1 MPNRLHNSPSAYLQQ
16 HAHNPVDWWPWSNEA
31 WETAA
36 AKGQWVVLSIGYST
50 CHWCHAMERDVFEQP
65 AAAEAMSDFVCI
77 KVDREERPDVDQVY
91 MQAALAMNGNGGWPL
106 NLIVLPDGRPIWAG
120 TYLPLDRWTDLL
132 QRIRTVRTTQPATA
146 DDFAHQVEQAL
157 RSAQALTPSSSET
170 PSSEPSAPIRP
181 DDLWDRVAS
190 GWDVQNFGHRRNQ
203 PFPLSDEWLQ
213 AAQSAVHRDH
223 PAALLHAT
231 QSVLRW
237 HASGSYDRLDGGLM
251 RYATEPSLR
260 IPHFEKMLYDNA
272 LYATAC
278 SSLSALIQH
287 PKAHYPAGNGPH
299 GTAATAHA
307 LQAAAADTLHFLDHH
322 LLQPNGLYGAGWDAD
337 SEGHEGRYYTWTDE
351 EFQEALGTDAAN
363 ELIQSLR
370 AAGGT
375 PWEGRWILHRD
386 ASSTNTSDL
395 LRAARKKRIPPFQD
409 PKALLGWNALAVSA
423 WAHAA
428 RWGTDPALA
437 AQRATQL
444 GRQLAYR
451 FFPNDSE
458 GQKAPEPTDSG
469 ALLSLAISTSA
480 APSRVVYPNGSRGS
494 RAQLDDAVLAA
505 QAFLHLA
512 ALNPDPLWLSLSVAW
527 AERALRDYPHL
538 PHGTASTAHDV
549 PDRPFLEAVETEDSV
564 VPSANAILTELL
576 YHLGLAT
583 GRMEW
588 IAQAQ
593 ERTEMAKNAAAQHPS
608 SHTHFLGFW
617 TAIEPTDP
625 KTERCVWTFSG
636 PDAAAWRARADQ
648 EFLLRPEDPVLLE
661 SGNGTTGVTQCTKGQ
676 CSAPYTNWEAF
687 RAAASFR

>member
-1 MPNRLHNSPSAYLQQ
+1 MPNRLQNSPSAYLQQ
-16 HAHNPVDWWPWSNEA
+16 HAHNPVDWWPWGNEA

-120 TYLPLDRWTDLL
+120 TYLTLDRWMDLL
-132 QRIRTVRTTQPATA
+132 QRIRTVRTTQPAAA
-146 DDFAHQVEQAL
+146 DDYAHQVEQAL
-157 RSAQALTPSSSET
+157 RSALNLAPNSVET
-170 PSSEPSAPIRP
+170 PTAEPAAPIRP

-213 AAQSAVHRDH
+213 AAQSSIHRNH

-278 SSLSALIQH
+278 SSLSALIRH
-287 PKAHYPAGNGPH
+287 PKAHYPAGDGPH
-299 GTAATAHA
+299 GTEATAHA
-307 LQAAAADTLHFLDHH
+307 LQTAAADTLHFLDHH

-337 SEGHEGRYYTWTDE
+337 SEGHEGRYYTWPE
-351 EFQEALGTDAAN
+351 EELHTTLGTDAAN
-363 ELIQSLR
+363 DLIQSLR
-370 AAGGT
+370 AAGGA

-386 ASSTNTSDL
+386 NIAPNTSDL
-395 LRAARKKRIPPFQD
+395 LRAARIKRIPPFQD

-428 RWGTDPALA
+428 RWGSDPAFA
-437 AQRATQL
+437 TKRATEL
-444 GRQLAYR
+444 GHHLAYL
-451 FFPNDSE
+451 FFPSADDASE
-458 GQKAPEPTDSG
+458 SVAP
-469 ALLSLAISTSA
+469 A
-480 APSRVVYPNGSRGS
+480 RVLYPNGSRGP
-494 RAQLDDAVLAA
+494 RAQLDDVVLAA

-512 ALNPDPLWLSLSVAW
+512 SLDSDPNWLSLSVAW
-527 AERALRDYPHL
+527 TESALRDYPHL
-538 PHGTASTAHDV
+538 PHGTASTARDV
-549 PDRPFLEAVETEDSV
+549 TDRPFLEAVETEDSV
-564 VPSANAILTELL
+564 VPSANAVLIEVLH
-576 YHLGLAT
+576 HLGLCT

-588 IAQAQ
+588 IALAQ
-593 ERTEMAKNAAAQHPS
+593 ERAGIAKKAAAEHPS

-625 KTERCVWTFSG
+625 KTERCVWTFNG
-636 PDAAAWRARADQ
+636 PDAVAWRARADQ

-661 SGNGTTGVTQCTKGQ
+661 SGNGTTGVTRCTQGQ

>member
-1 MPNRLHNSPSAYLQQ
+1 MPNRLQNSPSAYLQQ
-16 HAHNPVDWWPWSNEA
+16 HAHNPVDWWPWGNEA

-120 TYLPLDRWTDLL
+120 TYLTLDRWMDLL
-132 QRIRTVRTTQPATA
+132 QRIRTVRTTQPAAA
-146 DDFAHQVEQAL
+146 DDYAQQVEQAL
-157 RSAQALTPSSSET
+157 RSAQNLAPNSVET
-170 PSSEPSAPIRP
+170 PTAEPAAPIRP

-213 AAQSAVHRDH
+213 AAQSSIHRNH

-278 SSLSALIQH
+278 SSLSALIRH
-287 PKAHYPAGNGPH
+287 PKAHYPAGDGPH
-299 GTAATAHA
+299 GTEATAHA
-307 LQAAAADTLHFLDHH
+307 LQTAAADTLHFLDHH

-337 SEGHEGRYYTWTDE
+337 SEGHEGRYYTWPE
-351 EFQEALGTDAAN
+351 EELHTTLGTDAAN
-363 ELIQSLR
+363 DLIQSLR
-370 AAGGT
+370 AAGGA

-386 ASSTNTSDL
+386 NIAPNTSDL
-395 LRAARKKRIPPFQD
+395 LRAARIKRIPPFQD

-428 RWGTDPALA
+428 RWGSDPAFA
-437 AQRATQL
+437 TKRATEL
-444 GRQLAYR
+444 GHHLAYL
-451 FFPNDSE
+451 FFPSAHDASE
-458 GQKAPEPTDSG
+458 SVAP
-469 ALLSLAISTSA
+469 A
-480 APSRVVYPNGSRGS
+480 RVLYPNGSRGP
-494 RAQLDDAVLAA
+494 RAQLDDVVLAA

-512 ALNPDPLWLSLSVAW
+512 SLDSDPIWLSLSVAW
-527 AERALRDYPHL
+527 TERALRDYPHL
-538 PHGTASTAHDV
+538 PHGTASTARDV
-549 PDRPFLEAVETEDSV
+549 TDRPFLEAVETEDSV
-564 VPSANAILTELL
+564 VPSANAVLIEVLH
-576 YHLGLAT
+576 HLGLCT

-588 IAQAQ
+588 IALAQ
-593 ERTEMAKNAAAQHPS
+593 ERARIAKKAAAEHPS

-625 KTERCVWTFSG
+625 KTERCVWTFNG
-636 PDAAAWRARADQ
+636 PDAVAWRARADQ

-661 SGNGTTGVTQCTKGQ
+661 SGNGTTGVTRCTQGQ
-676 CSAPYTNWEAF
+676 CSAPYTDWEAF

>member
-1 MPNRLHNSPSAYLQQ
+1 MPNRLQNSPSAYLQQ
-16 HAHNPVDWWPWSNEA
+16 HAHNPVDWWPWGNEA

-120 TYLPLDRWTDLL
+120 TYLTLDRWMDLL
-132 QRIRTVRTTQPATA
+132 QRIRTVRTTQPAAA
-146 DDFAHQVEQAL
+146 DDYAHQVEQAL
-157 RSAQALTPSSSET
+157 RSAQNLAPNSVET
-170 PSSEPSAPIRP
+170 PTAEPAAPIRP

-213 AAQSAVHRDH
+213 AAQSSIHRNH

-278 SSLSALIQH
+278 SSLSALIRH
-287 PKAHYPAGNGPH
+287 PKAHYPAGDGPH
-299 GTAATAHA
+299 GTEATAHA
-307 LQAAAADTLHFLDHH
+307 LQTAAADTLHFLDHH

-337 SEGHEGRYYTWTDE
+337 SEGHEGRYYTWPE
-351 EFQEALGTDAAN
+351 EELHTTLGTDAAN
-363 ELIQSLR
+363 DLIQSLR
-370 AAGGT
+370 AAGGA

-386 ASSTNTSDL
+386 NIAPNTSDL
-395 LRAARKKRIPPFQD
+395 LRAARIKRIPPFQD

-428 RWGTDPALA
+428 RWGSDPAFA
-437 AQRATQL
+437 TKRATEL
-444 GRQLAYR
+444 GHHLAYL
-451 FFPNDSE
+451 FFPSADDASE
-458 GQKAPEPTDSG
+458 SVAP
-469 ALLSLAISTSA
+469 A
-480 APSRVVYPNGSRGS
+480 RVLYPNGSRGP
-494 RAQLDDAVLAA
+494 RAQLDDVVLAA

-512 ALNPDPLWLSLSVAW
+512 SLDSDPNWLSLSVAW
-527 AERALRDYPHL
+527 TERALRDYPHL
-538 PHGTASTAHDV
+538 SHGTASTAHDV

-564 VPSANAILTELL
+564 VPSANAVLIEVLH
-576 YHLGLAT
+576 HLGLCT

-588 IAQAQ
+588 IALAQ
-593 ERTEMAKNAAAQHPS
+593 ERAGIAKKAAAEHPS

-625 KTERCVWTFSG
+625 KTERCVWTFNG
-636 PDAAAWRARADQ
+636 PDAVAWRARADQ

-661 SGNGTTGVTQCTKGQ
+661 SGNGTTGVTRCTQGQ
-676 CSAPYTNWEAF
+676 CSAPYTDWEAF

>member
-1 MPNRLHNSPSAYLQQ
+1 MPNRLQNSPSAYLQQ
-16 HAHNPVDWWPWSNEA
+16 HAHNPVDWWPWCNEA

-120 TYLPLDRWTDLL
+120 TYLTLDRWMDLL
-132 QRIRTVRTTQPATA
+132 QRIRTVRTTQPAAA
-146 DDFAHQVEQAL
+146 DDYAHQVEQAL
-157 RSAQALTPSSSET
+157 RSAQNLTPNSVET
-170 PSSEPSAPIRP
+170 PTAEPAAPIRP

-278 SSLSALIQH
+278 SSLSALIRH
-287 PKAHYPAGNGPH
+287 PKAHYPAGDGPH
-299 GTAATAHA
+299 GTEATAHA
-307 LQAAAADTLHFLDHH
+307 LQTAAADTLHFLDHH

-337 SEGHEGRYYTWTDE
+337 SEGHEGRYYTWPE
-351 EFQEALGTDAAN
+351 EELHTTLGTDAAN
-363 ELIQSLR
+363 DLIQSLR

-386 ASSTNTSDL
+386 NSTPNTSDL
-395 LRAARKKRIPPFQD
+395 LRAARIKRIPPFQD

-428 RWGTDPALA
+428 RWGSDPAFA
-437 AQRATQL
+437 TKRATEL
-444 GRQLAYR
+444 GHYLAYL
-451 FFPNDSE
+451 FFPSAHDASE
-458 GQKAPEPTDSG
+458 
-469 ALLSLAISTSA
+469 SA
-480 APSRVVYPNGSRGS
+480 APSRVVYPNGSRGP

-512 ALNPDPLWLSLSVAW
+512 ALDSDPIWLSLSVAW
-527 AERALRDYPHL
+527 TERALRDYPHL
-538 PHGTASTAHDV
+538 PHGTASTARDV
-549 PDRPFLEAVETEDSV
+549 TDRPFLEAVETEDSV
-564 VPSANAILTELL
+564 VPSANAVLIEVLH
-576 YHLGLAT
+576 HLGLCT

-588 IAQAQ
+588 IALAQ
-593 ERTEMAKNAAAQHPS
+593 EKAGIAKKAAAQHPS

-617 TAIEPTDP
+617 TATEPTDP

-636 PDAAAWRARADQ
+636 PDAVAWRARADQ

-661 SGNGTTGVTQCTKGQ
+661 SGNGTTGVTQCTQGQ
-676 CSAPYTNWEAF
+676 CSAPYTDWEAF

>member
-1 MPNRLHNSPSAYLQQ
+1 MPNRLFNSPSAYLQQ

-36 AKGQWVVLSIGYST
+36 ATGQWVVLSIGYST

-120 TYLPLDRWTDLL
+120 TYLPLDRWLDLL
-132 QRIRTVRTTQPATA
+132 QRIRTVRTSQPATA
-146 DDFAHQVEQAL
+146 DDYAHHVEQAL
-157 RSAQALTPSSSET
+157 RSAQNLPPTSET
-170 PSSEPSAPIRP
+170 PATGPSIPLRP

-213 AAQSAVHRDH
+213 AAQSAVHRNH

-278 SSLSALIQH
+278 NSLSALIRH
-287 PKAHYPAGNGPH
+287 PKAFYPVSHGPNGVD
-299 GTAATAHA
+299 ATAQT
-307 LQAAAADTLHFLDHH
+307 LQSAAADTLRFLEHH

-337 SEGHEGRYYTWTDE
+337 SEGHEGLYYTWSEDE
-351 EFQEALGTDAAN
+351 LHEILGTAAAN
-363 ELIQSLR
+363 NLIQSLR

-386 ASSTNTSDL
+386 ASPANILRL
-395 LRAARKKRIPPFQD
+395 LRDARAKRTPPFQD
-409 PKALLGWNALAVSA
+409 PKALLAWNALAVSA

-428 RWGTDPALA
+428 RWGTDPCFA
-437 AQRATQL
+437 AQRATEL
-444 GRQLAYR
+444 AYHLAYR
-451 FFPNDSE
+451 FFPSPLEVSNTMDPRDSRRLI
-458 GQKAPEPTDSG
+458 D
-469 ALLSLAISTSA
+469 LATSTTSA
-480 APSRVVYPNGSRGS
+480 PARVLYPNSSLGP
-494 RAQLDDAVLAA
+494 RAQLDDVVLAA
-505 QAFLHLA
+505 QAFLHVA
-512 ALNPDPLWLSLSVAW
+512 ALDPNPVWLSLSVAW
-527 AERALRDYPHL
+527 TERALKDYPHL
-538 PHGTASTAHDV
+538 PYGTASTARDV

-564 VPSANAILTELL
+564 VPSANAVLIELL
-576 YHLGLAT
+576 HQLGLCT
-583 GRMEW
+583 SRMEW
-588 IAQAQ
+588 IEEARNRSSWAQ
-593 ERTEMAKNAAAQHPS
+593 ELTAQHPS

-625 KTERCVWTFSG
+625 KTERCVWNFHG
-636 PDAAAWRARADQ
+636 PDAAAWRTRADQ
-648 EFLLRPEDPVLLE
+648 EFLLRSEDTVLLE
-661 SGNGTTGVTQCTKGQ
+661 SCDGVTGVTRCTVGQ
-676 CSAPYTNWEAF
+676 CSAPYTDWEAF
-687 RAAASFR
+687 RAAASFK

>member
-1 MPNRLHNSPSAYLQQ
+1 MPNRLQNSPSAYLQQ
-16 HAHNPVDWWPWSNEA
+16 HAHNPVDWWPWGNEA

-120 TYLPLDRWTDLL
+120 TYLTLDRWMDLL
-132 QRIRTVRTTQPATA
+132 QRIRTVRTTQPAAA
-146 DDFAHQVEQAL
+146 DDYAHQVEQAL
-157 RSAQALTPSSSET
+157 RSAQNLAPNSVET
-170 PSSEPSAPIRP
+170 PTAEPAAPIRP

-190 GWDVQNFGHRRNQ
+190 GWDVQNFGHRQNQ

-213 AAQSAVHRDH
+213 AAQSSIHRNH

-278 SSLSALIQH
+278 SSLSALIRH
-287 PKAHYPAGNGPH
+287 PKAHYPAGDGPH
-299 GTAATAHA
+299 GTEATAHA
-307 LQAAAADTLHFLDHH
+307 LQTAAADTLHFLDHH

-337 SEGHEGRYYTWTDE
+337 SEGHEGRYYTWPE
-351 EFQEALGTDAAN
+351 EELHTTLGTDAAN
-363 ELIQSLR
+363 DLIQSLR

-386 ASSTNTSDL
+386 NSSPNTSDL
-395 LRAARKKRIPPFQD
+395 LRAARIKRIPPFQD

-428 RWGTDPALA
+428 RWGSDPAFA
-437 AQRATQL
+437 TKRATEL
-444 GRQLAYR
+444 GHHLAYL
-451 FFPNDSE
+451 FFPSADDASE
-458 GQKAPEPTDSG
+458 SVAP
-469 ALLSLAISTSA
+469 A
-480 APSRVVYPNGSRGS
+480 RVLYPNGSRGP
-494 RAQLDDAVLAA
+494 RAQLDDVVLAA

-512 ALNPDPLWLSLSVAW
+512 SLDSDPNWLSLSVAW
-527 AERALRDYPHL
+527 TERALRDYPHL

-549 PDRPFLEAVETEDSV
+549 TDRPFLEAVETEDSV
-564 VPSANAILTELL
+564 VPSANAVLIEVLH
-576 YHLGLAT
+576 HLGLCT

-588 IAQAQ
+588 IALAQ
-593 ERTEMAKNAAAQHPS
+593 ERAGIAKKAAAEHPS

-625 KTERCVWTFSG
+625 KTERCVWTFNG
-636 PDAAAWRARADQ
+636 PDAVAWRARADQ

-661 SGNGTTGVTQCTKGQ
+661 SGNGTTGVTRCTQGQ
-676 CSAPYTNWEAF
+676 CSAPYTDWEAF

>member
-1 MPNRLHNSPSAYLQQ
+1 MPNRLQNSPSAYLQQ
-16 HAHNPVDWWPWSNEA
+16 HAHNPVDWWPWGNEA

-120 TYLPLDRWTDLL
+120 TYLTLDRWMDLL
-132 QRIRTVRTTQPATA
+132 QRIRTVRTTQPAAA
-146 DDFAHQVEQAL
+146 DDYAHQVEQAL
-157 RSAQALTPSSSET
+157 RSAQNLAPNSVET
-170 PSSEPSAPIRP
+170 PTAEPAAPIRP

-213 AAQSAVHRDH
+213 AAQSSIHRNH

-278 SSLSALIQH
+278 SSLSALIRH
-287 PKAHYPAGNGPH
+287 PKAHYPAGDGPH
-299 GTAATAHA
+299 GTEATAHA
-307 LQAAAADTLHFLDHH
+307 LQTAAADTLHFLDHH

-337 SEGHEGRYYTWTDE
+337 SEGHEGRYYTWPE
-351 EFQEALGTDAAN
+351 EELHTTLGTDAAN
-363 ELIQSLR
+363 DLIQSLR
-370 AAGGT
+370 AAGGA

-386 ASSTNTSDL
+386 NIAPNTSDL
-395 LRAARKKRIPPFQD
+395 LRAARIKRIPPFQD

-428 RWGTDPALA
+428 RWGSDPAFA
-437 AQRATQL
+437 TKRATEL
-444 GRQLAYR
+444 GHHLAYL
-451 FFPNDSE
+451 FFPSADDASE
-458 GQKAPEPTDSG
+458 SVAP
-469 ALLSLAISTSA
+469 A
-480 APSRVVYPNGSRGS
+480 RVLYPNGSRGP
-494 RAQLDDAVLAA
+494 RAQLDDVVLAA

-512 ALNPDPLWLSLSVAW
+512 SLDSDPNWLSLSVAW
-527 AERALRDYPHL
+527 TERALRDYPHL
-538 PHGTASTAHDV
+538 SHGTASTAHDV

-564 VPSANAILTELL
+564 VPSANAVLIEVLH
-576 YHLGLAT
+576 HLGLCT

-588 IAQAQ
+588 IALAQ
-593 ERTEMAKNAAAQHPS
+593 ERAGIAKKAAAEHPS

-625 KTERCVWTFSG
+625 KTERCVWTFNG
-636 PDAAAWRARADQ
+636 PDAVAWRARADQ

-661 SGNGTTGVTQCTKGQ
+661 SGNGTTGVTRCTQGQ

>member
-1 MPNRLHNSPSAYLQQ
+1 MPNRLQNSPSAYLQQ
-16 HAHNPVDWWPWSNEA
+16 HAHNPVDWWPWGNEA

-120 TYLPLDRWTDLL
+120 TYLTLDRWMDLL
-132 QRIRTVRTTQPATA
+132 QRIRTVRTTQPAAA
-146 DDFAHQVEQAL
+146 DDYAHQVEQAL
-157 RSAQALTPSSSET
+157 RSAQNLAPNSVET
-170 PSSEPSAPIRP
+170 PTAEPAAPIRP

-213 AAQSAVHRDH
+213 AAQSSIHRNH

-278 SSLSALIQH
+278 SSLSALIRH
-287 PKAHYPAGNGPH
+287 PKAHYPAGDGPH
-299 GTAATAHA
+299 GTEATAHA
-307 LQAAAADTLHFLDHH
+307 LQTAAADTLHFLDHH

-337 SEGHEGRYYTWTDE
+337 SEGHEGRYYTWPE
-351 EFQEALGTDAAN
+351 EELHTTLGTDAAN
-363 ELIQSLR
+363 DLIQSLR
-370 AAGGT
+370 AAGGA

-386 ASSTNTSDL
+386 NIAPNTSDL
-395 LRAARKKRIPPFQD
+395 LRAARIKRIPPFQD

-428 RWGTDPALA
+428 RWGSDPAFA
-437 AQRATQL
+437 TKRATEL
-444 GRQLAYR
+444 GHHLAYL
-451 FFPNDSE
+451 FFPSADDASE
-458 GQKAPEPTDSG
+458 SVAP
-469 ALLSLAISTSA
+469 A
-480 APSRVVYPNGSRGS
+480 RVLYPNGSRGS
-494 RAQLDDAVLAA
+494 RAQLDDVVLAA

-512 ALNPDPLWLSLSVAW
+512 SLDSDPNWLSLSVAW
-527 AERALRDYPHL
+527 TERALRDYPHL
-538 PHGTASTAHDV
+538 SHGTASTAHDV

-564 VPSANAILTELL
+564 VPSANAVLIEVLH
-576 YHLGLAT
+576 HLGLCT

-588 IAQAQ
+588 IALAQ
-593 ERTEMAKNAAAQHPS
+593 ERAGIAKKAAAEHPS

-625 KTERCVWTFSG
+625 KTERCVWTFNG
-636 PDAAAWRARADQ
+636 PDAVAWRARADQ

-661 SGNGTTGVTQCTKGQ
+661 SGNGTTGVTRCTQGQ

>member
-1 MPNRLHNSPSAYLQQ
+1 MPNRLQNSPSAYLQQ
-16 HAHNPVDWWPWSNEA
+16 HAHNPVDWWPWGNEA

-120 TYLPLDRWTDLL
+120 TYLTLDRWMDLL
-132 QRIRTVRTTQPATA
+132 QRIRTVRTTQPAAA
-146 DDFAHQVEQAL
+146 DDYAHQVEQAL
-157 RSAQALTPSSSET
+157 RSAQNLAPNSVET
-170 PSSEPSAPIRP
+170 PTAEPAAPIRP

-213 AAQSAVHRDH
+213 AAQSSIHRNH

-278 SSLSALIQH
+278 SSLSALIRH
-287 PKAHYPAGNGPH
+287 PKAHYPAGDGPH
-299 GTAATAHA
+299 GTEATAHA
-307 LQAAAADTLHFLDHH
+307 LQTAAADTLHFLDHH

-337 SEGHEGRYYTWTDE
+337 SEGHEGRYYTWPE
-351 EFQEALGTDAAN
+351 EELHTTLGTDAAN
-363 ELIQSLR
+363 DLIQSLR
-370 AAGGT
+370 AAGGA

-386 ASSTNTSDL
+386 NIAPNTSDL
-395 LRAARKKRIPPFQD
+395 LRAARIKRIPPFQD

-428 RWGTDPALA
+428 RWGSDPAFA
-437 AQRATQL
+437 TKRATEL
-444 GRQLAYR
+444 GHHLAYL
-451 FFPNDSE
+451 FFPSADDASE
-458 GQKAPEPTDSG
+458 SVAP
-469 ALLSLAISTSA
+469 A
-480 APSRVVYPNGSRGS
+480 RVLYPNGSRGP
-494 RAQLDDAVLAA
+494 RAQLDDVVLAA

-512 ALNPDPLWLSLSVAW
+512 SLDSDPNWLSLSVAW
-527 AERALRDYPHL
+527 TERALRDYPHL
-538 PHGTASTAHDV
+538 PHGTASTARDV
-549 PDRPFLEAVETEDSV
+549 PDRPFLEAVGTEDSV
-564 VPSANAILTELL
+564 VPSANAVLIEVLH
-576 YHLGLAT
+576 HLGLCT

-588 IAQAQ
+588 IALAQ
-593 ERTEMAKNAAAQHPS
+593 ERAEMAKKAAAEHSS

-625 KTERCVWTFSG
+625 KTERCVWTFNG
-636 PDAAAWRARADQ
+636 PDAVAWRARADQ

-661 SGNGTTGVTQCTKGQ
+661 SGNGTTGVTRCTQGQ

>member
-1 MPNRLHNSPSAYLQQ
+1 MPNRLQNSPSAYLQQ
-16 HAHNPVDWWPWSNEA
+16 HAHNPVDWWPWGNEA

-120 TYLPLDRWTDLL
+120 TYLTLDRWMDLL
-132 QRIRTVRTTQPATA
+132 QRIRTVRTTQPAAA
-146 DDFAHQVEQAL
+146 DDYAHQVEQAL
-157 RSAQALTPSSSET
+157 RSAQNLAPNSVET
-170 PSSEPSAPIRP
+170 PTAEPAAPIRP

-213 AAQSAVHRDH
+213 AAQSSIHRNH

-260 IPHFEKMLYDNA
+260 IPHFENMLSDNA

-278 SSLSALIQH
+278 SSLSALIRH
-287 PKAHYPAGNGPH
+287 PKAHYPAGDGPH
-299 GTAATAHA
+299 GTEATAHA
-307 LQAAAADTLHFLDHH
+307 LQTAAADTLHFLDHH

-337 SEGHEGRYYTWTDE
+337 SEGHEGRYYTWPE
-351 EFQEALGTDAAN
+351 EELHTTLGTDAAN
-363 ELIQSLR
+363 DLIQSLR
-370 AAGGT
+370 AAGGA

-386 ASSTNTSDL
+386 NIAPNTSDL
-395 LRAARKKRIPPFQD
+395 LRAARIKRIPPFQD

-428 RWGTDPALA
+428 RWGSDPAFA
-437 AQRATQL
+437 TKRATEL
-444 GRQLAYR
+444 GHHLAYL
-451 FFPNDSE
+451 FFPSADDASE
-458 GQKAPEPTDSG
+458 SVAP
-469 ALLSLAISTSA
+469 A
-480 APSRVVYPNGSRGS
+480 RVLYPNGSRGP
-494 RAQLDDAVLAA
+494 RAQLDDVVLAA

-512 ALNPDPLWLSLSVAW
+512 SLDSDPNWLSLSVAW
-527 AERALRDYPHL
+527 TERALRDYPHL
-538 PHGTASTAHDV
+538 SHGTASTAHDV

-564 VPSANAILTELL
+564 VPSANAVLIEVLH
-576 YHLGLAT
+576 HLGLCT

-588 IAQAQ
+588 IALAQ
-593 ERTEMAKNAAAQHPS
+593 ERAGIAKKAAAEHPS

-625 KTERCVWTFSG
+625 KTERCVWTFNG
-636 PDAAAWRARADQ
+636 PDAVAWRARADQ

-661 SGNGTTGVTQCTKGQ
+661 SGNGTTGVTRCTQGQ
-676 CSAPYTNWEAF
+676 CSAPYTDWEAF

>member
-1 MPNRLHNSPSAYLQQ
+1 MPNRLQNSPSAYLQQ
-16 HAHNPVDWWPWSNEA
+16 HAHNPVDWWPWGNEA

-120 TYLPLDRWTDLL
+120 TYLTLDRWMDLL
-132 QRIRTVRTTQPATA
+132 QRIRTVRTTQPAAA
-146 DDFAHQVEQAL
+146 DDYAHQVEQAL
-157 RSAQALTPSSSET
+157 RSAQNLAPNSVET
-170 PSSEPSAPIRP
+170 PTAEPAAPIRP

-213 AAQSAVHRDH
+213 AAQSSIHRNH

-278 SSLSALIQH
+278 SSLSALIRH
-287 PKAHYPAGNGPH
+287 PKAHYPAGDGPH
-299 GTAATAHA
+299 GTEATAHA
-307 LQAAAADTLHFLDHH
+307 LQTAAADTLHFLDHH

-337 SEGHEGRYYTWTDE
+337 SEGHEGRYYTWPE
-351 EFQEALGTDAAN
+351 EELHTTLGTDAAN
-363 ELIQSLR
+363 DLIQSLR
-370 AAGGT
+370 AAGGA

-386 ASSTNTSDL
+386 NIAPNTSDL
-395 LRAARKKRIPPFQD
+395 LRAARIKRIPPFQD

-428 RWGTDPALA
+428 RWGSDPAFA
-437 AQRATQL
+437 TKRATEL
-444 GRQLAYR
+444 GHHLAYL
-451 FFPNDSE
+451 FFPSADDASE
-458 GQKAPEPTDSG
+458 SVAP
-469 ALLSLAISTSA
+469 A
-480 APSRVVYPNGSRGS
+480 RVLYPNGSRGP
-494 RAQLDDAVLAA
+494 RAQLDDVVLAA

-512 ALNPDPLWLSLSVAW
+512 SLDSDPNWLSLSVAW
-527 AERALRDYPHL
+527 TERALRDYPHL

-564 VPSANAILTELL
+564 VPSANAVLIEVLH
-576 YHLGLAT
+576 HLGLCT

-588 IAQAQ
+588 IALAQ
-593 ERTEMAKNAAAQHPS
+593 ERAGIAKKAAAEHPS

-625 KTERCVWTFSG
+625 KTERCVWTFNG
-636 PDAAAWRARADQ
+636 PDAVAWRARADQ

-661 SGNGTTGVTQCTKGQ
+661 SGNGTTGVTRCTQGQ
-676 CSAPYTNWEAF
+676 CSAPYTDWEAF

>member
-16 HAHNPVDWWPWSNEA
+16 HANNPVDWWPWGNEA

-120 TYLPLDRWTDLL
+120 TYLTLDRWMDLL
-132 QRIRTVRTTQPATA
+132 QRIRTVRTTQPAAA
-146 DDFAHQVEQAL
+146 DDYAHQVEQAL
-157 RSAQALTPSSSET
+157 RSAQNLAPNSVET
-170 PSSEPSAPIRP
+170 PTAEPAAPIRP

-213 AAQSAVHRDH
+213 AAQSSIHRNH

-278 SSLSALIQH
+278 SSLSALIRH
-287 PKAHYPAGNGPH
+287 PKAHYPAGDGPH
-299 GTAATAHA
+299 GTEATAHA
-307 LQAAAADTLHFLDHH
+307 LQTAAADTLHFLDHH

-337 SEGHEGRYYTWTDE
+337 SEGHEGRYYTWPE
-351 EFQEALGTDAAN
+351 EELHTTLGTDAAN
-363 ELIQSLR
+363 DLIQSLR
-370 AAGGT
+370 AAGGA

-386 ASSTNTSDL
+386 NIAPNTSDL
-395 LRAARKKRIPPFQD
+395 LRAARIKRIPPFQD

-428 RWGTDPALA
+428 RWGSDPAFA
-437 AQRATQL
+437 TKRATEL
-444 GRQLAYR
+444 GHHLAYL
-451 FFPNDSE
+451 FFPSADDASE
-458 GQKAPEPTDSG
+458 SVAP
-469 ALLSLAISTSA
+469 A
-480 APSRVVYPNGSRGS
+480 RVLYPNGSRGP
-494 RAQLDDAVLAA
+494 RAQLDDVVLAA

-512 ALNPDPLWLSLSVAW
+512 SLDSDPNWLSLSVAW
-527 AERALRDYPHL
+527 TERALRDYPHL
-538 PHGTASTAHDV
+538 SHGTASTAHDV

-564 VPSANAILTELL
+564 VPSANAVLIEVLH
-576 YHLGLAT
+576 HLGLCT

-588 IAQAQ
+588 IALAQ
-593 ERTEMAKNAAAQHPS
+593 ERAGIAKKAAAEHPS

-625 KTERCVWTFSG
+625 KTERCVWTFNG
-636 PDAAAWRARADQ
+636 PDAVAWRARADQ

-661 SGNGTTGVTQCTKGQ
+661 SGNGTTGVTRCTQGQ

>member
-1 MPNRLHNSPSAYLQQ
+1 MPNRLQNSPSAYLQQ
-16 HAHNPVDWWPWSNEA
+16 HAHNPVDWWPWGNEA

-120 TYLPLDRWTDLL
+120 TYLTLDRWMDLL
-132 QRIRTVRTTQPATA
+132 QRIRTVRTTQPAAA
-146 DDFAHQVEQAL
+146 DDYAHQVEQAL
-157 RSAQALTPSSSET
+157 RSAQNLAPNSVET
-170 PSSEPSAPIRP
+170 PTAEPAAPIRP

-213 AAQSAVHRDH
+213 AAQSSIHRNH

-278 SSLSALIQH
+278 SSLSALIRH
-287 PKAHYPAGNGPH
+287 PKAHYPAGDGPH
-299 GTAATAHA
+299 GTEATAHA
-307 LQAAAADTLHFLDHH
+307 LQTAAADTLHFLDHH

-337 SEGHEGRYYTWTDE
+337 SEGHEGRYYTWPE
-351 EFQEALGTDAAN
+351 EELHTTLGTDAAN
-363 ELIQSLR
+363 DLIQSLR
-370 AAGGT
+370 AAGGA

-386 ASSTNTSDL
+386 NIAPNTSDL
-395 LRAARKKRIPPFQD
+395 LRAARIKRIPPFQD

-428 RWGTDPALA
+428 RWGSDPAFA
-437 AQRATQL
+437 TKRATKL
-444 GRQLAYR
+444 GHHLAYL
-451 FFPNDSE
+451 FFPSADDASE
-458 GQKAPEPTDSG
+458 SVAP
-469 ALLSLAISTSA
+469 A
-480 APSRVVYPNGSRGS
+480 RVLYPNGSRGP
-494 RAQLDDAVLAA
+494 RAQLDDVVLAA

-512 ALNPDPLWLSLSVAW
+512 SLDSDPNWLSLSVAW
-527 AERALRDYPHL
+527 TERALRDYPHL

-564 VPSANAILTELL
+564 VPSANAVLIEVLH
-576 YHLGLAT
+576 HLGLCT

-588 IAQAQ
+588 IALAQ
-593 ERTEMAKNAAAQHPS
+593 ERAGIAKKAAAEHPS

-617 TAIEPTDP
+617 TATEPTDP
-625 KTERCVWTFSG
+625 KTERCVWTFNG
-636 PDAAAWRARADQ
+636 PDAVAWRARADQ

-661 SGNGTTGVTQCTKGQ
+661 SGNGTTGVTRCTQGQ
-676 CSAPYTNWEAF
+676 CSAPYTDWEAF

>member
-1 MPNRLHNSPSAYLQQ
+1 MPNRLQNSPSAYLQQ
-16 HAHNPVDWWPWSNEA
+16 HAHNPVDWWPWGNEA

-120 TYLPLDRWTDLL
+120 TYLTLDRWMDLL
-132 QRIRTVRTTQPATA
+132 QRIRTVRTTQPAAA
-146 DDFAHQVEQAL
+146 DDYAHQVEQAL
-157 RSAQALTPSSSET
+157 RSAQNLAPNSVET
-170 PSSEPSAPIRP
+170 PTAEPAAPIRP

-213 AAQSAVHRDH
+213 AAQSSIHRNH

-278 SSLSALIQH
+278 SSLSALIRH
-287 PKAHYPAGNGPH
+287 SKAHYPAGDGPH
-299 GTAATAHA
+299 GTEATAHA
-307 LQAAAADTLHFLDHH
+307 LQTAAADTLHFLDHH
-322 LLQPNGLYGAGWDAD
+322 LLQHNGLYGAGWDAD
-337 SEGHEGRYYTWTDE
+337 SEGHEGRYYTWPE
-351 EFQEALGTDAAN
+351 EELHTTLGTDAAN
-363 ELIQSLR
+363 DLIQSLR
-370 AAGGT
+370 AAGGA

-386 ASSTNTSDL
+386 NIAPNTSDL
-395 LRAARKKRIPPFQD
+395 LRAARIKRIPPFQD

-428 RWGTDPALA
+428 RWGSDPAFA
-437 AQRATQL
+437 TKRATEL
-444 GRQLAYR
+444 GHHLAYL
-451 FFPNDSE
+451 FFPSADDASE
-458 GQKAPEPTDSG
+458 SVAP
-469 ALLSLAISTSA
+469 A
-480 APSRVVYPNGSRGS
+480 RVLYPNGSRGP
-494 RAQLDDAVLAA
+494 RAQLDDVVLAA

-512 ALNPDPLWLSLSVAW
+512 SLDSDPNWLSLSVAW
-527 AERALRDYPHL
+527 TERALRDYPHL

-564 VPSANAILTELL
+564 VPSANAVLIEVLH
-576 YHLGLAT
+576 HLGLCT

-588 IAQAQ
+588 IALAQ
-593 ERTEMAKNAAAQHPS
+593 ERAGIAKKAAAEHPS

-625 KTERCVWTFSG
+625 KTERCVWTFNG
-636 PDAAAWRARADQ
+636 PDAVAWRARADQ

-661 SGNGTTGVTQCTKGQ
+661 SGNGTTGVTRCTQGQ
-676 CSAPYTNWEAF
+676 CSAPYTDWEAF

>member
-1 MPNRLHNSPSAYLQQ
+1 MPNRLQNSPSAYLQQ
-16 HAHNPVDWWPWSNEA
+16 HAHNPVDWWPWGNEA

-120 TYLPLDRWTDLL
+120 TYLTLDRWMDLL
-132 QRIRTVRTTQPATA
+132 QRIRTVRTTQPAAA
-146 DDFAHQVEQAL
+146 DDYAHQVEQAL
-157 RSAQALTPSSSET
+157 RSAQNLAPNSVET
-170 PSSEPSAPIRP
+170 PTAEPAAPIRP

-213 AAQSAVHRDH
+213 AAQSSIHRNH

-278 SSLSALIQH
+278 SSLSALIRH
-287 PKAHYPAGNGPH
+287 PKAHYPAGDGPH
-299 GTAATAHA
+299 GTEATAHA
-307 LQAAAADTLHFLDHH
+307 LQTAAADTLHFLDHH

-337 SEGHEGRYYTWTDE
+337 SEGHEGRYYTWPE
-351 EFQEALGTDAAN
+351 EELHTTLGTDAAN
-363 ELIQSLR
+363 DLIQSLR
-370 AAGGT
+370 AAGGA

-386 ASSTNTSDL
+386 NIAPNTSDL
-395 LRAARKKRIPPFQD
+395 LRAARIKRIPPFQD

-428 RWGTDPALA
+428 RWGSDPAFA
-437 AQRATQL
+437 TKRATEL
-444 GRQLAYR
+444 GHHLAYL
-451 FFPNDSE
+451 FFPSAHDASE
-458 GQKAPEPTDSG
+458 SVAP
-469 ALLSLAISTSA
+469 A
-480 APSRVVYPNGSRGS
+480 RVLYPNGSRGP
-494 RAQLDDAVLAA
+494 RAQLDDVVLAA

-512 ALNPDPLWLSLSVAW
+512 SLDSDPIWLSLSVAW
-527 AERALRDYPHL
+527 TERALRDYLHL

-549 PDRPFLEAVETEDSV
+549 TDRPFLEAVETEDSV
-564 VPSANAILTELL
+564 VPSANAVLIEVLH
-576 YHLGLAT
+576 HLGLCT

-588 IAQAQ
+588 IALAQ
-593 ERTEMAKNAAAQHPS
+593 ERAGIAKKAAAEHPS

-625 KTERCVWTFSG
+625 KTERCVWTFNG
-636 PDAAAWRARADQ
+636 PDAVAWRARADQ

-661 SGNGTTGVTQCTKGQ
+661 SGNGTTGVTRCTQGQ
-676 CSAPYTNWEAF
+676 CSAPYTDWEAF

>member
-1 MPNRLHNSPSAYLQQ
+1 MPNRLQNSPSAYLQQ
-16 HAHNPVDWWPWSNEA
+16 HAHNPVDWWPWGNEA

-120 TYLPLDRWTDLL
+120 TYLTLDRWMDLL
-132 QRIRTVRTTQPATA
+132 QRIRTVRTTQPAAA
-146 DDFAHQVEQAL
+146 DDYAHQVEQAL
-157 RSAQALTPSSSET
+157 RSAQNLAPNSVET
-170 PSSEPSAPIRP
+170 PTAEPAAPIRP

-213 AAQSAVHRDH
+213 AAQSSIHRNH

-278 SSLSALIQH
+278 SSLSALIRH
-287 PKAHYPAGNGPH
+287 PKAHYPAGDGPH
-299 GTAATAHA
+299 GTEATAHA
-307 LQAAAADTLHFLDHH
+307 LQTAAADTLHFLDHH

-337 SEGHEGRYYTWTDE
+337 SEGHEGRYYTWPE
-351 EFQEALGTDAAN
+351 EELHTTLGTDAAN
-363 ELIQSLR
+363 DLIQSLR
-370 AAGGT
+370 AAGGA

-386 ASSTNTSDL
+386 NIAPNTSDL
-395 LRAARKKRIPPFQD
+395 LRAARIKRIPPFQD

-428 RWGTDPALA
+428 RWGSDPAFA
-437 AQRATQL
+437 TKRATEL
-444 GRQLAYR
+444 GHHLAYL
-451 FFPNDSE
+451 FFPSAHDASE
-458 GQKAPEPTDSG
+458 SVAP
-469 ALLSLAISTSA
+469 A
-480 APSRVVYPNGSRGS
+480 RVLYPNGSRGP
-494 RAQLDDAVLAA
+494 RAQLDDVVLAA

-512 ALNPDPLWLSLSVAW
+512 SLDSDPIWLSLSVAW
-527 AERALRDYPHL
+527 TERALRDYPHL
-538 PHGTASTAHDV
+538 PHGTASTARDV
-549 PDRPFLEAVETEDSV
+549 TDRPFLEAVETEDSV
-564 VPSANAILTELL
+564 VPSANAVLIEVLH
-576 YHLGLAT
+576 HLGLCT

-588 IAQAQ
+588 IALAQ
-593 ERTEMAKNAAAQHPS
+593 ERAGIAKKAAAEHPS

-625 KTERCVWTFSG
+625 KTERCVWTFNG
-636 PDAAAWRARADQ
+636 PDAVAWRARADQ

-661 SGNGTTGVTQCTKGQ
+661 SGNGTTGVTRCTQGQ

>member
-1 MPNRLHNSPSAYLQQ
+1 MPNRLQNSPSAYLQQ
-16 HAHNPVDWWPWSNEA
+16 HAHNPVDWWPWGNEA

-120 TYLPLDRWTDLL
+120 TYLTLDRWMDLL
-132 QRIRTVRTTQPATA
+132 QRIRTVRTTQPAAA
-146 DDFAHQVEQAL
+146 DDYAHQVEQAL
-157 RSAQALTPSSSET
+157 RSAQNLAPNSVET
-170 PSSEPSAPIRP
+170 PTAEPAAPIRP

-213 AAQSAVHRDH
+213 AAQSSIHRNH

-278 SSLSALIQH
+278 SSLSALIRH
-287 PKAHYPAGNGPH
+287 PKAHYPAGDGPH
-299 GTAATAHA
+299 GTEATANA
-307 LQAAAADTLHFLDHH
+307 LQTAAADTLHFLDHH

-337 SEGHEGRYYTWTDE
+337 SEGHEGRYYTWPE
-351 EFQEALGTDAAN
+351 EELHTTLGTDAAN
-363 ELIQSLR
+363 DLIQSLR
-370 AAGGT
+370 AAGGA

-386 ASSTNTSDL
+386 NIAPNTSDL
-395 LRAARKKRIPPFQD
+395 LRAARIKRIPPFQD

-428 RWGTDPALA
+428 RWGSDPSFATK
-437 AQRATQL
+437 RATEL
-444 GRQLAYR
+444 GHHLAYL
-451 FFPNDSE
+451 FFPSAHDASE
-458 GQKAPEPTDSG
+458 SVAP
-469 ALLSLAISTSA
+469 A
-480 APSRVVYPNGSRGS
+480 RVLYPNGSRGP
-494 RAQLDDAVLAA
+494 RAQLDDVVLAA

-512 ALNPDPLWLSLSVAW
+512 SLDSDPNWLSLSVAW
-527 AERALRDYPHL
+527 TERALRDYPHL
-538 PHGTASTAHDV
+538 PHGTASTARDV

-564 VPSANAILTELL
+564 VPSANAVLIEVLH
-576 YHLGLAT
+576 HLGLCT

-588 IAQAQ
+588 IALAQ
-593 ERTEMAKNAAAQHPS
+593 ERAGIAKKAAAEHPS

-625 KTERCVWTFSG
+625 KTERCVWTFNG
-636 PDAAAWRARADQ
+636 PDAVAWRARADQ

-661 SGNGTTGVTQCTKGQ
+661 SGNGTTGVTRCTQGQ

>member
-1 MPNRLHNSPSAYLQQ
+1 MPNRLQNSPSAYLQQ
-16 HAHNPVDWWPWSNEA
+16 HAHNPVDWWPWGNEA

-120 TYLPLDRWTDLL
+120 TYLTLDRWMDLL
-132 QRIRTVRTTQPATA
+132 QRIRTVRTTQPAAA
-146 DDFAHQVEQAL
+146 DDYAHQVEQAL
-157 RSAQALTPSSSET
+157 RSAQNLAPNSVET
-170 PSSEPSAPIRP
+170 PTAEPAAPIRP

-213 AAQSAVHRDH
+213 AAQSSIHRNH

-278 SSLSALIQH
+278 SSLSALIRH
-287 PKAHYPAGNGPH
+287 PKAHYPAGDGPH
-299 GTAATAHA
+299 GTEATAHA
-307 LQAAAADTLHFLDHH
+307 LQTAAADTLHFLDHH

-337 SEGHEGRYYTWTDE
+337 SEGHEGRYYTWPE
-351 EFQEALGTDAAN
+351 EELHTTLGTDAAN
-363 ELIQSLR
+363 DLIQSLR
-370 AAGGT
+370 AAGGA

-386 ASSTNTSDL
+386 NIAPNTSDL
-395 LRAARKKRIPPFQD
+395 LRAARFKRIPPFQD

-428 RWGTDPALA
+428 RWGSDPAFA
-437 AQRATQL
+437 TKRATEL
-444 GRQLAYR
+444 GHHLAYL
-451 FFPNDSE
+451 FFPSADDASE
-458 GQKAPEPTDSG
+458 SVAP
-469 ALLSLAISTSA
+469 A
-480 APSRVVYPNGSRGS
+480 RVLYPNGSRGP
-494 RAQLDDAVLAA
+494 RAQLDDVVLAA

-512 ALNPDPLWLSLSVAW
+512 SLDSDPIWLSLSVAW
-527 AERALRDYPHL
+527 TERALRDYPHL

-549 PDRPFLEAVETEDSV
+549 QDRPFLEAVETEDSV
-564 VPSANAILTELL
+564 VPSANAVLIEVLH
-576 YHLGLAT
+576 HLGLCT

-588 IAQAQ
+588 IALAQ
-593 ERTEMAKNAAAQHPS
+593 ERAGIAKKAAAEHPS

-625 KTERCVWTFSG
+625 KTERCVWTFNG
-636 PDAAAWRARADQ
+636 PDAVAWRARADQ

-661 SGNGTTGVTQCTKGQ
+661 SGNGTTGVTRCTQGQ
-676 CSAPYTNWEAF
+676 CSAPYTDWEAF

>member
-1 MPNRLHNSPSAYLQQ
+1 MPNRLQNSPSAYLQQ
-16 HAHNPVDWWPWSNEA
+16 HAHNPVDWWPWGNEA

-120 TYLPLDRWTDLL
+120 TYLTLDRWMDLL
-132 QRIRTVRTTQPATA
+132 QRIRTVRTTQPAAA
-146 DDFAHQVEQAL
+146 DDYAHQVEQAL
-157 RSAQALTPSSSET
+157 RSAQNLAPNSVET
-170 PSSEPSAPIRP
+170 PTAEPAAPIRP

-213 AAQSAVHRDH
+213 AAQSSIHRNH

-278 SSLSALIQH
+278 SSLSALIRH
-287 PKAHYPAGNGPH
+287 PKAHYPAGDGPH
-299 GTAATAHA
+299 GTEATAHA
-307 LQAAAADTLHFLDHH
+307 LQTAAADTLHFLDHH

-337 SEGHEGRYYTWTDE
+337 SEGHEGRYYTWPE
-351 EFQEALGTDAAN
+351 EELHTTLGTDAAN
-363 ELIQSLR
+363 DLIQSLR
-370 AAGGT
+370 AAGGA

-386 ASSTNTSDL
+386 NIAPNTSDL
-395 LRAARKKRIPPFQD
+395 LRAARIKRIPPFQD

-428 RWGTDPALA
+428 RWGSDPAFA
-437 AQRATQL
+437 TKRATEL
-444 GRQLAYR
+444 GHHLAYL
-451 FFPNDSE
+451 FFPSAHDASE
-458 GQKAPEPTDSG
+458 SVAP
-469 ALLSLAISTSA
+469 A
-480 APSRVVYPNGSRGS
+480 RVLYPNGSRGP
-494 RAQLDDAVLAA
+494 RAQLDDVVLAA

-512 ALNPDPLWLSLSVAW
+512 SLDSDPIWLSLSVAW
-527 AERALRDYPHL
+527 TERALRDYPHL
-538 PHGTASTAHDV
+538 PHGTASTARDV

-564 VPSANAILTELL
+564 VPSANAVLIEVLH
-576 YHLGLAT
+576 HLGLCT

-588 IAQAQ
+588 IALAQ
-593 ERTEMAKNAAAQHPS
+593 ERAGIAKKAAAEHPS

-625 KTERCVWTFSG
+625 KTERCVWTFNG
-636 PDAAAWRARADQ
+636 PDAVAWRARADQ

-661 SGNGTTGVTQCTKGQ
+661 SGNGTTGVTRCTQGQ

>member
-1 MPNRLHNSPSAYLQQ
+1 MPNRLQNSPSAYLQQ
-16 HAHNPVDWWPWSNEA
+16 HAHNPVDWWPWGNEA

-120 TYLPLDRWTDLL
+120 TYLTLDRWMDLL
-132 QRIRTVRTTQPATA
+132 QRIRTVRTTQPAAA
-146 DDFAHQVEQAL
+146 DDYAHQVEQAL
-157 RSAQALTPSSSET
+157 RSAQNLAPNSVET
-170 PSSEPSAPIRP
+170 PTAEPAAPIRP

-213 AAQSAVHRDH
+213 AAQSSIHRNH

-278 SSLSALIQH
+278 SSLSALIRH
-287 PKAHYPAGNGPH
+287 PKAHYPAGDGPH
-299 GTAATAHA
+299 GTEATAHA
-307 LQAAAADTLHFLDHH
+307 LQTAAADTLHFLDHH

-337 SEGHEGRYYTWTDE
+337 SEGHEGRYYTWPE
-351 EFQEALGTDAAN
+351 EELHTTLGTDAAN
-363 ELIQSLR
+363 DLIQSLR
-370 AAGGT
+370 AAGGA

-386 ASSTNTSDL
+386 NIAPNTSDL
-395 LRAARKKRIPPFQD
+395 LRAARIKRIPPFQD

-428 RWGTDPALA
+428 RWGSDPAYA
-437 AQRATQL
+437 TKRATEL
-444 GRQLAYR
+444 GHHLAYL
-451 FFPNDSE
+451 FFPSADDASE
-458 GQKAPEPTDSG
+458 SVAP
-469 ALLSLAISTSA
+469 A
-480 APSRVVYPNGSRGS
+480 RVLYPNGSRGP
-494 RAQLDDAVLAA
+494 RAQLDDVVLAA

-512 ALNPDPLWLSLSVAW
+512 SLDSDPNWLSLSVAW
-527 AERALRDYPHL
+527 TERALRDYPHL

-564 VPSANAILTELL
+564 VPSANAVLIEVLH
-576 YHLGLAT
+576 HLGLCT

-588 IAQAQ
+588 IALAQ
-593 ERTEMAKNAAAQHPS
+593 ERAGIAKKAAAEHPS

-625 KTERCVWTFSG
+625 KTERCVWTFNG
-636 PDAAAWRARADQ
+636 PDAVAWRARADQ

-661 SGNGTTGVTQCTKGQ
+661 SGNGTTGVTRCTQGQ
-676 CSAPYTNWEAF
+676 CSAPYTDWEAF

>member
-1 MPNRLHNSPSAYLQQ
+1 MPNRLQNSPSAYLQQ
-16 HAHNPVDWWPWSNEA
+16 HAHNPVDWWPWGNEA

-120 TYLPLDRWTDLL
+120 TYLTLDRWMDLL
-132 QRIRTVRTTQPATA
+132 QRIRTVRTTQPAAA
-146 DDFAHQVEQAL
+146 DDYAHQVEQAL
-157 RSAQALTPSSSET
+157 RSAQNLAPNSVET
-170 PSSEPSAPIRP
+170 PTAEPAAPIRP

-213 AAQSAVHRDH
+213 AAQSSIHRNH

-278 SSLSALIQH
+278 SSLSALIRH
-287 PKAHYPAGNGPH
+287 PKAHYPAGDGPH
-299 GTAATAHA
+299 GTEATAHA
-307 LQAAAADTLHFLDHH
+307 LQTAAADTLHFLDHH

-337 SEGHEGRYYTWTDE
+337 SEGHEGRYYTWPE
-351 EFQEALGTDAAN
+351 EELHTTLGTDAAN
-363 ELIQSLR
+363 DLIQSLR
-370 AAGGT
+370 AAGGA

-386 ASSTNTSDL
+386 NIAPNTSDL
-395 LRAARKKRIPPFQD
+395 LRAARIKRIPPFQD

-428 RWGTDPALA
+428 RWGSDPAFA
-437 AQRATQL
+437 TKRATEL
-444 GRQLAYR
+444 GHHLAYL
-451 FFPNDSE
+451 FFPSAHDASE
-458 GQKAPEPTDSG
+458 SVAP
-469 ALLSLAISTSA
+469 A
-480 APSRVVYPNGSRGS
+480 RVLYPNGSRGP
-494 RAQLDDAVLAA
+494 RAQLDDVVLAA

-512 ALNPDPLWLSLSVAW
+512 SLDSDPNWLSLSVAW
-527 AERALRDYPHL
+527 TERALRDYPHL
-538 PHGTASTAHDV
+538 PHGTASTARDV

-564 VPSANAILTELL
+564 VPSANAVLIEVLH
-576 YHLGLAT
+576 HLGLCT

-588 IAQAQ
+588 IALAQ
-593 ERTEMAKNAAAQHPS
+593 ERAGIAKKAAAEHPS

-625 KTERCVWTFSG
+625 KTERCVWTFNG
-636 PDAAAWRARADQ
+636 PDAVAWRARADQ

-661 SGNGTTGVTQCTKGQ
+661 SGNGTTGVTRCTQGQ
-676 CSAPYTNWEAF
+676 CSAPYTDWEAF

>member
-1 MPNRLHNSPSAYLQQ
+1 MPNRLQNSPSAYLQQ
-16 HAHNPVDWWPWSNEA
+16 HAHNPVDWWPWGNEA

-65 AAAEAMSDFVCI
+65 VAAEAMSDFVCI
-77 KVDREERPDVDQVY
+77 KVDREERSDVDQVY

-120 TYLPLDRWTDLL
+120 TYLTLDQWLELL
-132 QRIRTVRTTQPATA
+132 HRIRTVRTTQPATA
-146 DDFAHQVEQAL
+146 DDYAHQLEQAL
-157 RSAQALTPSSSET
+157 RSAQALNPNSAET
-170 PSSEPSAPIRP
+170 PTAEPAAPIRP

-190 GWDVQNFGHRRNQ
+190 GWDAQNFGHRRNQ

-213 AAQSAVHRDH
+213 AAQSSIHRDH

-251 RYATEPSLR
+251 RYATESSLR

-278 SSLSALIQH
+278 SSLSALIRH
-287 PKAHYPAGNGPH
+287 PKAHYPAGDGPH
-299 GTAATAHA
+299 GADATAHA
-307 LQAAAADTLHFLDHH
+307 LQAAAADTLRFMDHH

-337 SEGHEGRYYTWTDE
+337 SEGHEGRYYTWLE
-351 EFQEALGTDAAN
+351 EELHATLGTAAAN
-363 ELIQSLR
+363 DLIQSLR

-386 ASSTNTSDL
+386 NSTPNTCDL
-395 LRAARKKRIPPFQD
+395 LRAARSKRIPPFQD

-428 RWGTDPALA
+428 RWGSAPAFA
-437 AQRATQL
+437 AQRATHL
-444 GRQLAYR
+444 GRHLAYL
-451 FFPNDSE
+451 FFPSAHDASE
-458 GQKAPEPTDSG
+458 
-469 ALLSLAISTSA
+469 SA
-480 APSRVVYPNGSRGS
+480 APSRVVYPNGSRGP

-512 ALNPDPLWLSLSVAW
+512 ALDPDPIWLSLSVAW
-527 AERALRDYPHL
+527 TERALRDYPAL
-538 PHGTASTAHDV
+538 PHGTASTARDV

-564 VPSANAILTELL
+564 VPSANAVLIEILH
-576 YHLGLAT
+576 HLGLCT

-588 IAQAQ
+588 IAMAQ
-593 ERTEMAKNAAAQHPS
+593 EKAGIAKKAAAQHPS

-617 TAIEPTDP
+617 TATEPTDP

-636 PDAAAWRARADQ
+636 PDAVAWRERADQ

-661 SGNGTTGVTQCTKGQ
+661 SGNGTTGVTQCTAAQ
-676 CSAPYTNWEAF
+676 CSAPYTDWEAF

>member
-1 MPNRLHNSPSAYLQQ
+1 MPNRLQNSPSAYLQQ
-16 HAHNPVDWWPWSNEA
+16 HAHNPVDWWPWGNEA

-120 TYLPLDRWTDLL
+120 TYLTLDRWMDLL
-132 QRIRTVRTTQPATA
+132 QRIRTVRTTQPAAA
-146 DDFAHQVEQAL
+146 DDYAHQVEQAL
-157 RSAQALTPSSSET
+157 RSAQNLAPNSVET
-170 PSSEPSAPIRP
+170 PTAEPAAPIRP

-213 AAQSAVHRDH
+213 AAQSSIHRNH

-278 SSLSALIQH
+278 SSLSALIRH
-287 PKAHYPAGNGPH
+287 PKAHYPAGDGPH
-299 GTAATAHA
+299 GTEATAHS
-307 LQAAAADTLHFLDHH
+307 LQTAAADTLHFLDHH

-337 SEGHEGRYYTWTDE
+337 SEGHEGRYYTWPE
-351 EFQEALGTDAAN
+351 EELHTTLGTDAAN
-363 ELIQSLR
+363 DLIQSLR
-370 AAGGT
+370 AAGGA

-386 ASSTNTSDL
+386 NIAPNTSDL
-395 LRAARKKRIPPFQD
+395 LRAARIKRIPPFQD

-428 RWGTDPALA
+428 RWGSDPAFA
-437 AQRATQL
+437 TKRATEL
-444 GRQLAYR
+444 GHHLAYL
-451 FFPNDSE
+451 FFPSADDASE
-458 GQKAPEPTDSG
+458 SVAP
-469 ALLSLAISTSA
+469 A
-480 APSRVVYPNGSRGS
+480 RVLYPNGSRGP
-494 RAQLDDAVLAA
+494 RAQLDDVVLAA

-512 ALNPDPLWLSLSVAW
+512 SLDSDPIWLSLSVAW
-527 AERALRDYPHL
+527 TERALRDYPHL
-538 PHGTASTAHDV
+538 PHGTASTARDV

-564 VPSANAILTELL
+564 VPSANAVLIEVLH
-576 YHLGLAT
+576 HLGLCT

-588 IAQAQ
+588 IALAQ
-593 ERTEMAKNAAAQHPS
+593 ERAGIAKKAAAEHPS

-625 KTERCVWTFSG
+625 KTERCVWTFNG
-636 PDAAAWRARADQ
+636 PDAVAWRARADQ

-661 SGNGTTGVTQCTKGQ
+661 SGNGTTGVTRCTQGQ
-676 CSAPYTNWEAF
+676 CSAPYTDWEAF

>member
-1 MPNRLHNSPSAYLQQ
+1 MPNRLQNSPSAYLQQ
-16 HAHNPVDWWPWSNEA
+16 HAHNPVDWWPWGNEA

-120 TYLPLDRWTDLL
+120 TYLTLDRWMDLL
-132 QRIRTVRTTQPATA
+132 QRIRTVRTTQPAAA
-146 DDFAHQVEQAL
+146 DDYAHQVEQAL
-157 RSAQALTPSSSET
+157 RSAQTLAPHSVET
-170 PSSEPSAPIRP
+170 PTADPAAPIRP

-213 AAQSAVHRDH
+213 AAQSSIHRNH

-278 SSLSALIQH
+278 SSLSALIRH
-287 PKAHYPAGNGPH
+287 PKAHYPAGDGPH
-299 GTAATAHA
+299 GTEATAHA
-307 LQAAAADTLHFLDHH
+307 LQTAAADTLHFLDHH

-337 SEGHEGRYYTWTDE
+337 SEGHEGRYYTWPE
-351 EFQEALGTDAAN
+351 EELHTTLGTDAAN
-363 ELIQSLR
+363 DLIQSLR
-370 AAGGT
+370 AAGGA

-386 ASSTNTSDL
+386 NIAPNTSDL
-395 LRAARKKRIPPFQD
+395 LRAARIKRIPPFQD

-428 RWGTDPALA
+428 RWGSDPAFA
-437 AQRATQL
+437 TKRATEL
-444 GRQLAYR
+444 GHHLAYL
-451 FFPNDSE
+451 FFPSADDASE
-458 GQKAPEPTDSG
+458 SVAP
-469 ALLSLAISTSA
+469 A
-480 APSRVVYPNGSRGS
+480 RVLYPNGSRGPS
-494 RAQLDDAVLAA
+494 AQLDDVVLAA

-512 ALNPDPLWLSLSVAW
+512 SLYSDPNWLSLSVAW
-527 AERALRDYPHL
+527 TERALRDYPHL

-564 VPSANAILTELL
+564 VPSANAVLIEVLH
-576 YHLGLAT
+576 HLGLCT

-588 IAQAQ
+588 IALAQ
-593 ERTEMAKNAAAQHPS
+593 ERAGIAKKAAAEHPS

-625 KTERCVWTFSG
+625 KTERCVWTFNG
-636 PDAAAWRARADQ
+636 PDAVAWRARADQ

-661 SGNGTTGVTQCTKGQ
+661 SGNGTTGVTRCTQGQ

>member
-1 MPNRLHNSPSAYLQQ
+1 MPNRLQNSPSAYLQQ
-16 HAHNPVDWWPWSNEA
+16 HAHNPVDWWPWGNEA

-120 TYLPLDRWTDLL
+120 TYLTLDRWMDLL
-132 QRIRTVRTTQPATA
+132 QRIRTVRTTQPAAA
-146 DDFAHQVEQAL
+146 DDYAHQVEQAL
-157 RSAQALTPSSSET
+157 RSAQNLAPNSVET
-170 PSSEPSAPIRP
+170 PTAEPAAPIRP
-181 DDLWDRVAS
+181 DGLWDRVAS

-213 AAQSAVHRDH
+213 AAQSSIHRNH

-287 PKAHYPAGNGPH
+287 PQAHYPAGVGAH
-299 GTAATAHA
+299 GTEATAQA
-307 LQAAAADTLHFLDHH
+307 LQVAAADTLHFLDHH

-337 SEGHEGRYYTWTDE
+337 SEGHEGRYYTWPE
-351 EFQEALGTDAAN
+351 EELHTTLGTDAAN
-363 ELIQSLR
+363 DLIQSLR
-370 AAGGT
+370 AAGGA

-386 ASSTNTSDL
+386 NIAPNTSDL
-395 LRAARKKRIPPFQD
+395 LRAARIKRIPPFQD

-428 RWGTDPALA
+428 RWGSDPAFA
-437 AQRATQL
+437 TKRATEL
-444 GRQLAYR
+444 GHHLAYL
-451 FFPNDSE
+451 FFPSADDASE
-458 GQKAPEPTDSG
+458 SVAP
-469 ALLSLAISTSA
+469 A
-480 APSRVVYPNGSRGS
+480 RVLYPNGSRGP
-494 RAQLDDAVLAA
+494 RAQLDDVVLAA

-512 ALNPDPLWLSLSVAW
+512 SLDSDPNWLSLSVAW
-527 AERALRDYPHL
+527 TERALRDYPHL
-538 PHGTASTAHDV
+538 PHGTASTARDV

-564 VPSANAILTELL
+564 VPSANAVLIEVLH
-576 YHLGLAT
+576 HLGLCT

-588 IAQAQ
+588 IALAQ
-593 ERTEMAKNAAAQHPS
+593 ERAGIAKKAAAEHPS

-625 KTERCVWTFSG
+625 KTERCVWTFNG
-636 PDAAAWRARADQ
+636 PDAVAWRARADQ

-661 SGNGTTGVTQCTKGQ
+661 SGNGTTGVTRCTQGQ
-676 CSAPYTNWEAF
+676 CSAPYTDWEAF

>member
-1 MPNRLHNSPSAYLQQ
+1 MPNRLQNSPSAYLQQ
-16 HAHNPVDWWPWSNEA
+16 HAHNPVDWWPWGNEA

-120 TYLPLDRWTDLL
+120 TYLTLDRWMDLL
-132 QRIRTVRTTQPATA
+132 QRIRTVRTTQPAAA
-146 DDFAHQVEQAL
+146 DDYAHQVEQAL
-157 RSAQALTPSSSET
+157 RSAQNLAPNSVET
-170 PSSEPSAPIRP
+170 PTAEPAAPIRP

-213 AAQSAVHRDH
+213 AAQSSIHRNH

-278 SSLSALIQH
+278 SSLSALIRH
-287 PKAHYPAGNGPH
+287 PKAHYPAGDGPH
-299 GTAATAHA
+299 GTEATAHA
-307 LQAAAADTLHFLDHH
+307 LQTAAADTLHFLDHH

-337 SEGHEGRYYTWTDE
+337 SEGHEGRYYTWPE
-351 EFQEALGTDAAN
+351 EELHTTLGTDAAN
-363 ELIQSLR
+363 YLIQSLR
-370 AAGGT
+370 AAGGA

-386 ASSTNTSDL
+386 NIAPNTSDL
-395 LRAARKKRIPPFQD
+395 LRAARIKRIPPFQD

-428 RWGTDPALA
+428 RWGSDPAFA
-437 AQRATQL
+437 TKRATEL
-444 GRQLAYR
+444 GHHLAYL
-451 FFPNDSE
+451 FFPSAHDASE
-458 GQKAPEPTDSG
+458 SVAP
-469 ALLSLAISTSA
+469 A
-480 APSRVVYPNGSRGS
+480 RVLYPNGSRGP
-494 RAQLDDAVLAA
+494 RAQLDDVVLAA

-512 ALNPDPLWLSLSVAW
+512 SLDSDPIWLSLSVAW
-527 AERALRDYPHL
+527 TERALRDYPHL
-538 PHGTASTAHDV
+538 PHGTASTARDV
-549 PDRPFLEAVETEDSV
+549 TDRPFLEAVETEDSV
-564 VPSANAILTELL
+564 VPSANAVLIEVLH
-576 YHLGLAT
+576 HLGLCT

-588 IAQAQ
+588 IALAQ
-593 ERTEMAKNAAAQHPS
+593 ERAGIAKKAAAEHPS

-625 KTERCVWTFSG
+625 KTERCVWTFNG
-636 PDAAAWRARADQ
+636 PDAVAWRARADQ

-661 SGNGTTGVTQCTKGQ
+661 SGNGTTGVTRCTQGQ

>member
-1 MPNRLHNSPSAYLQQ
+1 MPNRLQNSPSAYLQQ
-16 HAHNPVDWWPWSNEA
+16 HAHNPVDWWPWGNEA

-120 TYLPLDRWTDLL
+120 TYLTLDRWMDLL
-132 QRIRTVRTTQPATA
+132 QRIRTVRTTQPAAA
-146 DDFAHQVEQAL
+146 DDYAHQVEQAL
-157 RSAQALTPSSSET
+157 RSAQNLAPNSVET
-170 PSSEPSAPIRP
+170 PTAEPAAPIRP

-213 AAQSAVHRDH
+213 AAQSSIHRNH

-278 SSLSALIQH
+278 SSLSALIRH
-287 PKAHYPAGNGPH
+287 PKAHYPAGDGPH
-299 GTAATAHA
+299 GTEATANA
-307 LQAAAADTLHFLDHH
+307 LQTAAADTLHFLDHH

-337 SEGHEGRYYTWTDE
+337 SEGHEGRYYTWPE
-351 EFQEALGTDAAN
+351 EELHTTLGTDAAN
-363 ELIQSLR
+363 DLIQSLR
-370 AAGGT
+370 AAGGA

-386 ASSTNTSDL
+386 NIAPNTSDL
-395 LRAARKKRIPPFQD
+395 LRAARIKRIPPFQD

-428 RWGTDPALA
+428 RWGSDPSFATK
-437 AQRATQL
+437 RATEL
-444 GRQLAYR
+444 GHHLAYL
-451 FFPNDSE
+451 FFPSAHDASE
-458 GQKAPEPTDSG
+458 SVAP
-469 ALLSLAISTSA
+469 A
-480 APSRVVYPNGSRGS
+480 RVLYPNGSRGP
-494 RAQLDDAVLAA
+494 RAQLDDVVLAA

-512 ALNPDPLWLSLSVAW
+512 SLDSDPNWLSLSVAW
-527 AERALRDYPHL
+527 TERALRDYPHL
-538 PHGTASTAHDV
+538 PHGTASTARDV

-564 VPSANAILTELL
+564 VPSANAVLIEVLH
-576 YHLGLAT
+576 HLGLCT

-588 IAQAQ
+588 IALAQ
-593 ERTEMAKNAAAQHPS
+593 ERAGIAKKAAAEHPS

-625 KTERCVWTFSG
+625 KTERCVWTFNG
-636 PDAAAWRARADQ
+636 PDAVAWRARADQ

-661 SGNGTTGVTQCTKGQ
+661 SGNGTTGVTRCTQGQ
-676 CSAPYTNWEAF
+676 CSAPYTDWEAF

>member
-1 MPNRLHNSPSAYLQQ
+1 MPNRLQNSPSAYLQQ
-16 HAHNPVDWWPWSNEA
+16 HAHNPVDWWPWGNEA

-120 TYLPLDRWTDLL
+120 TYLTLDRWMDLL
-132 QRIRTVRTTQPATA
+132 QRIRTVRTTQPAAA
-146 DDFAHQVEQAL
+146 DDYAHQVEQAL
-157 RSAQALTPSSSET
+157 RSAQNLAPNSVET
-170 PSSEPSAPIRP
+170 PTAEPAAPIRP

-213 AAQSAVHRDH
+213 AAQSSIHRNH

-278 SSLSALIQH
+278 SSLSALIRH
-287 PKAHYPAGNGPH
+287 PKAHYPAGDGPH
-299 GTAATAHA
+299 GTEATAHA
-307 LQAAAADTLHFLDHH
+307 LQTAAADTLHFLDHH

-337 SEGHEGRYYTWTDE
+337 SEGHEGRYYTWPE
-351 EFQEALGTDAAN
+351 EELHTTLGTDAAN
-363 ELIQSLR
+363 DLIQSLR
-370 AAGGT
+370 AAGGA

-386 ASSTNTSDL
+386 NIAPNTSDL
-395 LRAARKKRIPPFQD
+395 LRAARIKRIPPFQD

-428 RWGTDPALA
+428 RWGSDPAFA
-437 AQRATQL
+437 TKRATEL
-444 GRQLAYR
+444 GHHLAYL
-451 FFPNDSE
+451 FFPSADDASE
-458 GQKAPEPTDSG
+458 SVAP
-469 ALLSLAISTSA
+469 A
-480 APSRVVYPNGSRGS
+480 RVLYPNGSRGP
-494 RAQLDDAVLAA
+494 RAQLDDVVLAA

-512 ALNPDPLWLSLSVAW
+512 SLDSDPNWLSLSVAW
-527 AERALRDYPHL
+527 TERALRDYLHL

-564 VPSANAILTELL
+564 VPSANAVLIEVLH
-576 YHLGLAT
+576 HLGLCT

-588 IAQAQ
+588 IALAQ
-593 ERTEMAKNAAAQHPS
+593 ERAGIAKKAAAEHPS

-625 KTERCVWTFSG
+625 KTERCVWTFNG
-636 PDAAAWRARADQ
+636 PDAVAWRARADQ

-661 SGNGTTGVTQCTKGQ
+661 SGNGTTGVTRCTQGQ
-676 CSAPYTNWEAF
+676 CSAPYTDWEAF

>member
-1 MPNRLHNSPSAYLQQ
+1 MPNRLQNSPSAYLQQ
-16 HAHNPVDWWPWSNEA
+16 HAHNPVDWWPWGNEA

-120 TYLPLDRWTDLL
+120 TYLTLDRWMDLL
-132 QRIRTVRTTQPATA
+132 QRIRTVRTTQPAAA
-146 DDFAHQVEQAL
+146 DDYAHQVEQAL
-157 RSAQALTPSSSET
+157 RSAQNLAPNSVET
-170 PSSEPSAPIRP
+170 PTAEPAAPIRP

-213 AAQSAVHRDH
+213 AAQSSIHRNH

-278 SSLSALIQH
+278 SSLSALIRH
-287 PKAHYPAGNGPH
+287 PKAHYPAGDGPH
-299 GTAATAHA
+299 GTEATAHA
-307 LQAAAADTLHFLDHH
+307 LQTAAADTLHFLDHH

-337 SEGHEGRYYTWTDE
+337 SEGHEGRYYTWPE
-351 EFQEALGTDAAN
+351 EELHTTLGTDAAN
-363 ELIQSLR
+363 DLIQSLR
-370 AAGGT
+370 AAGGA

-386 ASSTNTSDL
+386 NIAPNTSDL
-395 LRAARKKRIPPFQD
+395 LRAARIKRIPPFQD

-428 RWGTDPALA
+428 RWGSDPAFA
-437 AQRATQL
+437 TKRATEL
-444 GRQLAYR
+444 GHHLAYL
-451 FFPNDSE
+451 FFPSADDASE
-458 GQKAPEPTDSG
+458 SVAP
-469 ALLSLAISTSA
+469 A
-480 APSRVVYPNGSRGS
+480 RVLYPNGSRGP
-494 RAQLDDAVLAA
+494 RAQLDDVVLAA

-512 ALNPDPLWLSLSVAW
+512 SLDSDPIWLSLSVAW
-527 AERALRDYPHL
+527 TERALRDYLHL

-549 PDRPFLEAVETEDSV
+549 TDRPFLEAVETEDSV
-564 VPSANAILTELL
+564 VPSANAVLIEVLH
-576 YHLGLAT
+576 HLGLCT

-588 IAQAQ
+588 IALAQ
-593 ERTEMAKNAAAQHPS
+593 ERAGIAKKAAAEHPS

-625 KTERCVWTFSG
+625 KTERCVWTFNG
-636 PDAAAWRARADQ
+636 PDAVAWRARADQ

-661 SGNGTTGVTQCTKGQ
+661 SGNGTTGVTRCTQGQ
-676 CSAPYTNWEAF
+676 CSAPYTDWEAF

>member
-1 MPNRLHNSPSAYLQQ
+1 MPNRLQNSPSAYLQQ
-16 HAHNPVDWWPWSNEA
+16 HAHNPVDWWPWGNEA

-120 TYLPLDRWTDLL
+120 TYLTLDRWMDLL
-132 QRIRTVRTTQPATA
+132 QRIRTVRTTQPAAA
-146 DDFAHQVEQAL
+146 DDYAHQVEQAL
-157 RSAQALTPSSSET
+157 RSAQNLAPNSVET
-170 PSSEPSAPIRP
+170 PTAEPAAPIRP

-213 AAQSAVHRDH
+213 AAQSSIHRNH

-278 SSLSALIQH
+278 SSLSALIRH
-287 PKAHYPAGNGPH
+287 PKAHYPAGDGPH
-299 GTAATAHA
+299 GTEATAHA
-307 LQAAAADTLHFLDHH
+307 LQTAAADTLHFLDHH

-337 SEGHEGRYYTWTDE
+337 SEGHEGRYYTWPE
-351 EFQEALGTDAAN
+351 EELHTTLGTDAAN
-363 ELIQSLR
+363 DLIQSLR
-370 AAGGT
+370 AAGGA

-386 ASSTNTSDL
+386 NIAPNTSDL
-395 LRAARKKRIPPFQD
+395 LRAARIKRIPPFQD

-428 RWGTDPALA
+428 RWGSDPAFA
-437 AQRATQL
+437 TKRATEL
-444 GRQLAYR
+444 GHHLAYL
-451 FFPNDSE
+451 FFPSAHDASE
-458 GQKAPEPTDSG
+458 SVAP
-469 ALLSLAISTSA
+469 A
-480 APSRVVYPNGSRGS
+480 RVLYPNGSRGP
-494 RAQLDDAVLAA
+494 RAQLDDVVLAA

-512 ALNPDPLWLSLSVAW
+512 SLDSDPNWLSLSVAW
-527 AERALRDYPHL
+527 TESALRDYPHL
-538 PHGTASTAHDV
+538 PHGTASTARDV
-549 PDRPFLEAVETEDSV
+549 TDRPFLEAVETEDSV
-564 VPSANAILTELL
+564 VPSANAVLIEVLH
-576 YHLGLAT
+576 HLGLCT

-588 IAQAQ
+588 IALAQ
-593 ERTEMAKNAAAQHPS
+593 ERAGIAKKAAAEHPS

-625 KTERCVWTFSG
+625 KTERCVWTFNG
-636 PDAAAWRARADQ
+636 PDAVAWRARADQ

-661 SGNGTTGVTQCTKGQ
+661 SGNGTTGVTRCTQGQ
-676 CSAPYTNWEAF
+676 CSAPYTDWEAF

>member
-1 MPNRLHNSPSAYLQQ
+1 MPNRLQNSPSAYLQQ
-16 HAHNPVDWWPWSNEA
+16 HAHNPVDWWPWGNEA

-120 TYLPLDRWTDLL
+120 TYLTLDRWMDLL
-132 QRIRTVRTTQPATA
+132 QRIRTVRTTQPAAA
-146 DDFAHQVEQAL
+146 DDYAHQVEQAL
-157 RSAQALTPSSSET
+157 RSALNLAPNSVET
-170 PSSEPSAPIRP
+170 PTAEPAAPIRP

-213 AAQSAVHRDH
+213 AAQSSIHRNH

-278 SSLSALIQH
+278 SSLSALIRH
-287 PKAHYPAGNGPH
+287 PKAHYPAGDGPH
-299 GTAATAHA
+299 GTEATAHA
-307 LQAAAADTLHFLDHH
+307 LQTAAADTLHFLDHH

-337 SEGHEGRYYTWTDE
+337 SEGHEGRYYTWPE
-351 EFQEALGTDAAN
+351 EELHTTLGTDAAN
-363 ELIQSLR
+363 DLIQSLR
-370 AAGGT
+370 AAGGA

-386 ASSTNTSDL
+386 NIAPNTSDL
-395 LRAARKKRIPPFQD
+395 LRAARIKRIPPFQD

-428 RWGTDPALA
+428 RWGSDPAFA
-437 AQRATQL
+437 TKRATEL
-444 GRQLAYR
+444 GHHLAYL
-451 FFPNDSE
+451 FFPSADDASE
-458 GQKAPEPTDSG
+458 SVAP
-469 ALLSLAISTSA
+469 A
-480 APSRVVYPNGSRGS
+480 RVLYPNGSRGP
-494 RAQLDDAVLAA
+494 RAQLDDVVLAA

-512 ALNPDPLWLSLSVAW
+512 SLDSDPNWLSLSVAW
-527 AERALRDYPHL
+527 TERALRDYPHL

-564 VPSANAILTELL
+564 VPSANAVLIEVLH
-576 YHLGLAT
+576 HLGLCT

-588 IAQAQ
+588 IALAQ
-593 ERTEMAKNAAAQHPS
+593 ERAGIAKKAAAEHPS

-625 KTERCVWTFSG
+625 KTERCVWTFNG
-636 PDAAAWRARADQ
+636 PDAVAWRARADQ

-661 SGNGTTGVTQCTKGQ
+661 SGNGTTGVTRCTQGQ
-676 CSAPYTNWEAF
+676 CSAPYTDWEAF

>member
-1 MPNRLHNSPSAYLQQ
+1 MPNRLQNSPSAYLQQ
-16 HAHNPVDWWPWSNEA
+16 HAHNPVDWWPWGNEA

-120 TYLPLDRWTDLL
+120 TYLTLDRWMDLL
-132 QRIRTVRTTQPATA
+132 QRIRTVRTTQPAAA
-146 DDFAHQVEQAL
+146 DDYAHQVEQAL
-157 RSAQALTPSSSET
+157 RSAQNLAPNSVET
-170 PSSEPSAPIRP
+170 PTAEPAAPIRP

-213 AAQSAVHRDH
+213 AAQSSIHRNH

-278 SSLSALIQH
+278 SSLSALIRH
-287 PKAHYPAGNGPH
+287 PKAHYPAGDGPH
-299 GTAATAHA
+299 GTEATAHA
-307 LQAAAADTLHFLDHH
+307 LQTAAADTLHFLDHH

-337 SEGHEGRYYTWTDE
+337 SEGHEGRYYTWPE
-351 EFQEALGTDAAN
+351 EELHTTLGTDAAN
-363 ELIQSLR
+363 DLIQSLR
-370 AAGGT
+370 AAGGA

-386 ASSTNTSDL
+386 NIAPNTSDL
-395 LRAARKKRIPPFQD
+395 LRAARIKRIPPFQD

-428 RWGTDPALA
+428 RWGSDPAFA
-437 AQRATQL
+437 TKRATEL
-444 GRQLAYR
+444 GHHLAYL
-451 FFPNDSE
+451 FFPSAHDASE
-458 GQKAPEPTDSG
+458 SVAP
-469 ALLSLAISTSA
+469 A
-480 APSRVVYPNGSRGS
+480 RVLYPNGSRGP
-494 RAQLDDAVLAA
+494 RAQLDDVVLAA

-512 ALNPDPLWLSLSVAW
+512 SLDSDPNWLSLSVAW
-527 AERALRDYPHL
+527 TERALRDYPHL
-538 PHGTASTAHDV
+538 SHGTASTAHDV

-564 VPSANAILTELL
+564 VPSANAVLIEVLH
-576 YHLGLAT
+576 HLGLCT

-588 IAQAQ
+588 IALAQ
-593 ERTEMAKNAAAQHPS
+593 ERAGIAKKAAAEHPS

-625 KTERCVWTFSG
+625 KTERCVWTFNG
-636 PDAAAWRARADQ
+636 PDAVAWRARADQ

-661 SGNGTTGVTQCTKGQ
+661 SGNGTTGVTRCTQGQ
-676 CSAPYTNWEAF
+676 CSAPYTDWEAF

>member
-1 MPNRLHNSPSAYLQQ
+1 MPNRLQNSPSAYLQQ
-16 HAHNPVDWWPWSNEA
+16 HAHNPVDWWPWGNEA

-120 TYLPLDRWTDLL
+120 TYLTLDRWMDLL
-132 QRIRTVRTTQPATA
+132 QRIRTVRTTQPAAA
-146 DDFAHQVEQAL
+146 DDYAHQVEQAL
-157 RSAQALTPSSSET
+157 RSALNLAPNSVET
-170 PSSEPSAPIRP
+170 PTAEPAAPIRP

-213 AAQSAVHRDH
+213 AAQSSIHRNH

-278 SSLSALIQH
+278 SSLSALIRH
-287 PKAHYPAGNGPH
+287 PKAHYPAGDGPH
-299 GTAATAHA
+299 GTEATAHA
-307 LQAAAADTLHFLDHH
+307 LQTAAADTLHFLDHH

-337 SEGHEGRYYTWTDE
+337 SEGHEGRYYTWPE
-351 EFQEALGTDAAN
+351 EELHTTLGTDAAN
-363 ELIQSLR
+363 DLIQSLR
-370 AAGGT
+370 AAGGA

-386 ASSTNTSDL
+386 NIAPNTSDL
-395 LRAARKKRIPPFQD
+395 LRAARIKRIPPFQD

-428 RWGTDPALA
+428 RWGSDPAFA
-437 AQRATQL
+437 TKRATEL
-444 GRQLAYR
+444 GHHLAYL
-451 FFPNDSE
+451 FFPSAHDASE
-458 GQKAPEPTDSG
+458 SVAP
-469 ALLSLAISTSA
+469 A
-480 APSRVVYPNGSRGS
+480 RVLYPNGSRGP
-494 RAQLDDAVLAA
+494 RAQLDDVVLAA

-512 ALNPDPLWLSLSVAW
+512 SLDSDPIWLSLSVAW
-527 AERALRDYPHL
+527 TERALRDYLHL

-549 PDRPFLEAVETEDSV
+549 TDRPFLEAVETEDSV
-564 VPSANAILTELL
+564 VPSANAVLIEVLH
-576 YHLGLAT
+576 HLGLCT

-588 IAQAQ
+588 IALAQ
-593 ERTEMAKNAAAQHPS
+593 ERAGIAKKAAAEHPS

-625 KTERCVWTFSG
+625 KTERCVWTFNG
-636 PDAAAWRARADQ
+636 PDAVAWRARADQ

-661 SGNGTTGVTQCTKGQ
+661 SGNGTTGVTRCTQGQ
-676 CSAPYTNWEAF
+676 CSAPYTDWEAF

>member
-1 MPNRLHNSPSAYLQQ
+1 MPNRLQNSPSAYLQQ
-16 HAHNPVDWWPWSNEA
+16 HAHNPVDWWPWGNEA

-120 TYLPLDRWTDLL
+120 TYLTLDRWMDLL
-132 QRIRTVRTTQPATA
+132 QRIRTVRTTQPAAA
-146 DDFAHQVEQAL
+146 DDYAHQVEQAL
-157 RSAQALTPSSSET
+157 RSAQNLAPNSVET
-170 PSSEPSAPIRP
+170 PTAEPAAPIRP

-213 AAQSAVHRDH
+213 AAQSSIHRNH

-278 SSLSALIQH
+278 SSLSALIRH
-287 PKAHYPAGNGPH
+287 PKAHYPAGDGPH
-299 GTAATAHA
+299 GTEATAHA
-307 LQAAAADTLHFLDHH
+307 LQTAAADTLHFLDHH

-337 SEGHEGRYYTWTDE
+337 SEGHEGRYYTWPE
-351 EFQEALGTDAAN
+351 EELHTTLGTDAAN
-363 ELIQSLR
+363 DLIQSLR
-370 AAGGT
+370 AAGGA

-386 ASSTNTSDL
+386 NIAPNTSDL
-395 LRAARKKRIPPFQD
+395 LRAARIKRIPPFQD

-428 RWGTDPALA
+428 RWGSDPAFA
-437 AQRATQL
+437 TKRATEL
-444 GRQLAYR
+444 GHHLAYL
-451 FFPNDSE
+451 FFPSADDASE
-458 GQKAPEPTDSG
+458 SVAP
-469 ALLSLAISTSA
+469 A
-480 APSRVVYPNGSRGS
+480 RVLYPNGSRGP
-494 RAQLDDAVLAA
+494 RAQLDDVVLAA

-512 ALNPDPLWLSLSVAW
+512 SLDSDPIWLSLSVAW
-527 AERALRDYPHL
+527 TERALRDYPHL
-538 PHGTASTAHDV
+538 PHGTASTARDV

-564 VPSANAILTELL
+564 VPSANAVLIEVLH
-576 YHLGLAT
+576 HLGLCT

-588 IAQAQ
+588 IALAQ
-593 ERTEMAKNAAAQHPS
+593 ERAGIAKKAAAEHPS

-625 KTERCVWTFSG
+625 KTERCVWTFNG
-636 PDAAAWRARADQ
+636 PDAVAWRARADQ

-661 SGNGTTGVTQCTKGQ
+661 SGNGTTGVTRCTQGQ
-676 CSAPYTNWEAF
+676 CSAPYTDWEAF

>member
-1 MPNRLHNSPSAYLQQ
+1 MPNRLQNSPSAYLQQ
-16 HAHNPVDWWPWSNEA
+16 HAHNPVDWWPWGNEA

-120 TYLPLDRWTDLL
+120 TYLTLDRWMDLL
-132 QRIRTVRTTQPATA
+132 QRIRTVRTTQPAAA
-146 DDFAHQVEQAL
+146 DDYAHQVEQAL
-157 RSAQALTPSSSET
+157 RSAQNLAPNSVET
-170 PSSEPSAPIRP
+170 PTAEPAAPIRP

-213 AAQSAVHRDH
+213 AAQSSIHRNH

-278 SSLSALIQH
+278 SSLSALIRH
-287 PKAHYPAGNGPH
+287 PKAHYPAGDGPH
-299 GTAATAHA
+299 GTEATAHA
-307 LQAAAADTLHFLDHH
+307 LQTAAADTLHFLDHH

-337 SEGHEGRYYTWTDE
+337 SEGHEGRYYTWPE
-351 EFQEALGTDAAN
+351 EELHTTLGTDAAN
-363 ELIQSLR
+363 DLIQSLR
-370 AAGGT
+370 AAGGA

-386 ASSTNTSDL
+386 NIAPNTSDL
-395 LRAARKKRIPPFQD
+395 LRAARIKRIPPFQD

-428 RWGTDPALA
+428 RWGSDPAFA
-437 AQRATQL
+437 TKRATEL
-444 GRQLAYR
+444 GHHLAYL
-451 FFPNDSE
+451 FFPSADDASE
-458 GQKAPEPTDSG
+458 SVAP
-469 ALLSLAISTSA
+469 A
-480 APSRVVYPNGSRGS
+480 RVLYPNGSRGP
-494 RAQLDDAVLAA
+494 RAQLDDVVLAA

-512 ALNPDPLWLSLSVAW
+512 SLDSDPNWLSLSVAW
-527 AERALRDYPHL
+527 TERALRDYPHL
-538 PHGTASTAHDV
+538 SHGTASTAHDV

-564 VPSANAILTELL
+564 VPSANALL
-576 YHLGLAT
+576 IEVLHHLGLCT

-588 IAQAQ
+588 IALAQ
-593 ERTEMAKNAAAQHPS
+593 ERAGIAKKAAAEHPS

-625 KTERCVWTFSG
+625 KTERCVWTFNG
-636 PDAAAWRARADQ
+636 PDAVAWRARADQ

-661 SGNGTTGVTQCTKGQ
+661 SGNGTTGVTRCTQGQ

>member
-1 MPNRLHNSPSAYLQQ
+1 MPNRLQNSPSAYLQQ
-16 HAHNPVDWWPWSNEA
+16 HAHNPVDWWPWGNEA

-120 TYLPLDRWTDLL
+120 TYLTLDRWMDLL
-132 QRIRTVRTTQPATA
+132 QRIRTVRTTQPAAA
-146 DDFAHQVEQAL
+146 DDYAHQVEQAL
-157 RSAQALTPSSSET
+157 RSAQNLAPNSVET
-170 PSSEPSAPIRP
+170 PTAEPAAPIRP

-213 AAQSAVHRDH
+213 AAQSSIHRNH

-278 SSLSALIQH
+278 SSLSALIRH
-287 PKAHYPAGNGPH
+287 PKAHYPAGDGPH
-299 GTAATAHA
+299 GTEATAHA
-307 LQAAAADTLHFLDHH
+307 LQTAAADTLHFLDHH

-337 SEGHEGRYYTWTDE
+337 SEGHEGRYYTWPE
-351 EFQEALGTDAAN
+351 EELHTTLGTDAAN
-363 ELIQSLR
+363 DLIQSLR
-370 AAGGT
+370 AAGGA

-386 ASSTNTSDL
+386 NIAPNTSDL
-395 LRAARKKRIPPFQD
+395 LRAARIKRIPPFQD

-428 RWGTDPALA
+428 RWGSDPAFA
-437 AQRATQL
+437 TKRATEL
-444 GRQLAYR
+444 GHHLAYL
-451 FFPNDSE
+451 FFPSAHDASE
-458 GQKAPEPTDSG
+458 SVAP
-469 ALLSLAISTSA
+469 A
-480 APSRVVYPNGSRGS
+480 RVLYPNGSRGP
-494 RAQLDDAVLAA
+494 RAQLDDVVLAA

-512 ALNPDPLWLSLSVAW
+512 SLDSDPIWLSLSVAW
-527 AERALRDYPHL
+527 TERALRDYPHL
-538 PHGTASTAHDV
+538 SHGTASTAHDV

-564 VPSANAILTELL
+564 VPSANAVLIEVLH
-576 YHLGLAT
+576 HLGLCT

-588 IAQAQ
+588 IALAQ
-593 ERTEMAKNAAAQHPS
+593 ERAGIAKKAAAEHPS

-625 KTERCVWTFSG
+625 KTERCVWTFNG
-636 PDAAAWRARADQ
+636 PDAVAWRARADQ

-661 SGNGTTGVTQCTKGQ
+661 SGNGTTGVTRCTQGQ

>member
-1 MPNRLHNSPSAYLQQ
+1 MPNRLQNSPSAYLQQ
-16 HAHNPVDWWPWSNEA
+16 HAHNPVDWWPWGNEA

-120 TYLPLDRWTDLL
+120 TYLTLDRWMDLL
-132 QRIRTVRTTQPATA
+132 QRIRTVRTTQPAAA
-146 DDFAHQVEQAL
+146 DDYAHQVEQAL
-157 RSAQALTPSSSET
+157 RSAQNLAPNSVET
-170 PSSEPSAPIRP
+170 PTAEPAAPIRP

-213 AAQSAVHRDH
+213 AAQSSIHRNH

-278 SSLSALIQH
+278 SSLSALIRH
-287 PKAHYPAGNGPH
+287 PKAHYPAGDGPH
-299 GTAATAHA
+299 GTEATAHA
-307 LQAAAADTLHFLDHH
+307 LQTAAADTLHFLDHH

-337 SEGHEGRYYTWTDE
+337 SEGHEGRYYTWPE
-351 EFQEALGTDAAN
+351 EELHTTLGTDAAN
-363 ELIQSLR
+363 DLIQSLR
-370 AAGGT
+370 AAGGA

-386 ASSTNTSDL
+386 NIAPNTSDL
-395 LRAARKKRIPPFQD
+395 LRAARIKRIPPFQD

-428 RWGTDPALA
+428 RWGSDPAFA
-437 AQRATQL
+437 TKRATEL
-444 GRQLAYR
+444 GHHLAYL
-451 FFPNDSE
+451 FFPSAHDASE
-458 GQKAPEPTDSG
+458 SVAP
-469 ALLSLAISTSA
+469 A
-480 APSRVVYPNGSRGS
+480 RVLYPNGSRGP
-494 RAQLDDAVLAA
+494 RAQLDDVVLAA
-505 QAFLHLA
+505 QAFLNLA
-512 ALNPDPLWLSLSVAW
+512 ALDSDPLWLSLSVAW
-527 AERALRDYPHL
+527 TERALRDYPHL
-538 PHGTASTAHDV
+538 SHGTASTAHDV

-564 VPSANAILTELL
+564 VPSANAVLIEVLH
-576 YHLGLAT
+576 HLGLCT

-588 IAQAQ
+588 IALAQ
-593 ERTEMAKNAAAQHPS
+593 ERAGIAKKAAAEHPS

-625 KTERCVWTFSG
+625 KTERCVWTFNG
-636 PDAAAWRARADQ
+636 PDAVAWRARADQ

-661 SGNGTTGVTQCTKGQ
+661 SGNGTTGVTRCTQGQ

>member
-1 MPNRLHNSPSAYLQQ
+1 MPNRLQNSPSAYLQQ
-16 HAHNPVDWWPWSNEA
+16 HAHNPVDWWPWGNEA

-120 TYLPLDRWTDLL
+120 TYLTLDRWMDLL
-132 QRIRTVRTTQPATA
+132 QRIRTVRTTQPAAA
-146 DDFAHQVEQAL
+146 DDYAHQVEQAL
-157 RSAQALTPSSSET
+157 RSAQNLAPNSVET
-170 PSSEPSAPIRP
+170 PTAEPAAPIRP

-213 AAQSAVHRDH
+213 AAQSSIHRNH

-278 SSLSALIQH
+278 SSLSALIRH
-287 PKAHYPAGNGPH
+287 PKAHYPAGDGPH
-299 GTAATAHA
+299 GTEATAHA
-307 LQAAAADTLHFLDHH
+307 LQTAAADTLHFLDHH

-337 SEGHEGRYYTWTDE
+337 SEGHEGRYYTWPE
-351 EFQEALGTDAAN
+351 EELHTTLGTDAAN
-363 ELIQSLR
+363 DLIQSLR
-370 AAGGT
+370 AAGGA

-386 ASSTNTSDL
+386 NIAPNTSDL
-395 LRAARKKRIPPFQD
+395 LRAARIKRIPPFQD

-428 RWGTDPALA
+428 RWGSDPAFA
-437 AQRATQL
+437 TKRATEL
-444 GRQLAYR
+444 GHHLAYL
-451 FFPNDSE
+451 FFPSAHDASE
-458 GQKAPEPTDSG
+458 SVAP
-469 ALLSLAISTSA
+469 A
-480 APSRVVYPNGSRGS
+480 RVLYPNGSRGP
-494 RAQLDDAVLAA
+494 RAQLDDVVLAA

-512 ALNPDPLWLSLSVAW
+512 SLDSDPIWLSLSVAW
-527 AERALRDYPHL
+527 TERALRDYPHL
-538 PHGTASTAHDV
+538 PHGTASTARDV

-564 VPSANAILTELL
+564 VPSANAVLIEVLH
-576 YHLGLAT
+576 HLGLCT

-588 IAQAQ
+588 IALAQ
-593 ERTEMAKNAAAQHPS
+593 ERAGIAKKAAAEHPS

-625 KTERCVWTFSG
+625 KTERCVWTFNG
-636 PDAAAWRARADQ
+636 PDAVAWRARADQ

-661 SGNGTTGVTQCTKGQ
+661 SGNGTTGVTRCTQGQ
-676 CSAPYTNWEAF
+676 CSAPYTDWEAF

>member
-1 MPNRLHNSPSAYLQQ
+1 MPNRLQNSPSAYLQQ
-16 HAHNPVDWWPWSNEA
+16 HAHNPVDWWPWGNEA

-120 TYLPLDRWTDLL
+120 TYLTLDRWMDLL
-132 QRIRTVRTTQPATA
+132 QRIRTVRTTQPAAA
-146 DDFAHQVEQAL
+146 DDYAHQVEQAL
-157 RSAQALTPSSSET
+157 RSALNLAPNSVET
-170 PSSEPSAPIRP
+170 PTAEPAAPIRP

-213 AAQSAVHRDH
+213 AAQSSIHRNH

-278 SSLSALIQH
+278 SSLSALIRH
-287 PKAHYPAGNGPH
+287 PKAHYPAGDGPH
-299 GTAATAHA
+299 GTEATAHA
-307 LQAAAADTLHFLDHH
+307 LQTAAADTLHFLDHH

-337 SEGHEGRYYTWTDE
+337 SEGHEGRYYTWPE
-351 EFQEALGTDAAN
+351 EELHTTLGTDAAN
-363 ELIQSLR
+363 DLIQSLR
-370 AAGGT
+370 AAGGA

-386 ASSTNTSDL
+386 NIAPNTSDL
-395 LRAARKKRIPPFQD
+395 LRAARIKRIPPFQD

-428 RWGTDPALA
+428 RWGSDPAFA
-437 AQRATQL
+437 TKRATEL
-444 GRQLAYR
+444 GHHLAYL
-451 FFPNDSE
+451 FFPSADDASE
-458 GQKAPEPTDSG
+458 SVAP
-469 ALLSLAISTSA
+469 A
-480 APSRVVYPNGSRGS
+480 RVLYPNGSRGP
-494 RAQLDDAVLAA
+494 RAQLDDVVLAA

-512 ALNPDPLWLSLSVAW
+512 SLDSDPNWLSLSVAW
-527 AERALRDYPHL
+527 TESALRDYPHL
-538 PHGTASTAHDV
+538 PHGTASTARDV
-549 PDRPFLEAVETEDSV
+549 TDRPFLEAVETEDSV
-564 VPSANAILTELL
+564 VPSANAVLIEVLH
-576 YHLGLAT
+576 HLGLCT

-588 IAQAQ
+588 IALAQ
-593 ERTEMAKNAAAQHPS
+593 ERAGIAKKAAAEHPS

-625 KTERCVWTFSG
+625 KTERCVWTFNG
-636 PDAAAWRARADQ
+636 PDAVAWRARADQ

-661 SGNGTTGVTQCTKGQ
+661 SGNGTTGVTQCTAAQ
-676 CSAPYTNWEAF
+676 CSAPYTDWEAF